1 MTLGIQ
7 DIVEV
12 RAQITPRGAGGR
24 EFGRTLLFTTDP
36 TLDAGAGRV
45 RVFAS
50 MDEVARTFA
59 ADSGP
64 YQAAQVYFSQVPYP
78 RNLVIGRWINTRESA
93 RLTGGIPR
101 ALEQITGSPTVVR
114 GSGIVAS
121 LDTFHGR
128 ATVLTG
134 AGMVSDLVNFY
145 GRATVL
151 TGAGTVADLVN
162 FHGRATVLTGAGTV
176 ADLVN
181 FHGRATVLT
190 GAGTVADLVNF
201 HGRATVLTGTG
212 TVADLVN
219 FHGRSTVL
227 TGTGTVA
234 DLVNFHGRST
244 VLTGT
249 GTVADLVNFYGRATV
264 LTGTGTVASLTT
276 LQGITSGTVT
286 FLGQTVTG
294 LDFSSD
300 TDLDG
305 VASTLQAA
313 LRATS
318 ATSLDEVEV
327 AYDSTASA
335 FVVTLPLDSSTGVVP
350 TASAAF
356 TGDDADELG
365 LDTATIVNGVDAIVS
380 GTVTFLS
387 QSLTGLDFSA
397 VTDYDDVAS
406 VLQTALRATSS
417 TDLDNVEVAYD
428 STASAFVVTLPLD
441 SSTGVVPTASAA
453 FTGTESDELGLDTAT
468 IVNGVDAIVSGT
480 VTFLSQSLTGLDFSA
495 VTDYDDVASVLQTAL
510 RATSSTDLD
519 NVEVDYDGSLFVVT
533 LPLDSSGVVPTA
545 SAAFTG
551 DDADELGLDT
561 ATIINGV
568 DAIKS
573 GTVTFLSQTL
583 TGLDFSSV
591 TDYDDVASTLQA
603 ALRATSSTDLDNVEV
618 AYDSTASAFV
628 VTLPLDSST
637 GVVPTASAAFTG
649 TESDELGLDT
659 ATIVNGVDA
668 IVSGTVTF
676 LSQSLTELDFS
687 AVTDYDDVASVLQT
701 ALRATSSTDLDN
713 VEVDYDGS
721 LFVVTLPLDSSGVVP
736 TASAAFTGDD
746 ADELGL
752 DTATIVNGVDAIVSG
767 TVTFL
772 SQSLTGLDFSAVT
785 DYDDVASVL
794 QDALRA
800 ASVTAL
806 ASVEVAYQGG
816 VFVVIIPLDSQGAA
830 TSVSGAFTGD
840 NADELGL
847 DTATIVDG
855 VSSIQSGTVTFLS
868 QTLTGLDFSAVTDYD
883 GVASALQ
890 TALRATSATSLD
902 EVEVAYDSDASVFV
916 VTIPL
921 DSNGAATSVSA
932 AFTGSES
939 DELGLDTATIVDGVS
954 AIQSGSVT
962 LLDETFSGLDFSSVT
977 DYDDVAS
984 VLQTALRGATGTTL
998 DDVEVAYDS
1007 DASAFV
1013 VTIPLAA
1020 DGSATAVTAAFT
1032 GATADEVGLDTVT
1045 IEDGID
1051 TITVGSVTFHGAS
1064 LTGLDLS
1071 SVAGYDDVAAVV
1083 QNALR
1088 GSSVATLDAVEV
1100 EHDGSQ
1106 FVLTLPLGLDGSATE
1121 VTEAFTGD
1129 TADELGLDTVDIT
1142 AGVDGIGA
1150 GSLTWHGSSISVDFT
1165 GAVSYDDVASTLQTA
1180 LRAVR
1185 AAARADLRSATVEFD
1200 PVGFFRVRLGFD
1212 STSGDPYAING
1223 FMADDAQ
1230 EPASALG
1237 LDSTSGGGIVRGQ
1250 ASEPIEDAM
1259 DAISG
1264 LDDGWYFV
1272 TVDSSITASADLL
1285 SLSRWV
1291 QAKAHMLAL
1300 DVVDEG
1306 VLTPNES
1313 TSLAAQLS
1321 ALEQQRTF
1329 LVWSRT
1335 RDGKA
1340 LSLAGRLS
1348 SVNFDGQNALIT
1360 PKFKSLPG
1368 TTPDIVTT
1376 AQKEELDRKWV
1387 GYYTRFGPDAI
1398 FAEGWTQAGDWIDVR
1413 YWLDWI
1419 TKAIQTEVYN
1429 LLRQHPTRVP
1439 QTAEGLASIEAA
1451 IERVCEAGRRNG
1463 GIAPGRVSEA
1473 VANDIRLAS
1482 NNPAFEG
1489 FLPTGYLVVIGS
1501 IADQLQIDRDA
1512 RRSPT
1517 IRVWLKGSGAMHH
1530 VTIGLVFTG

>member
-24 EFGRTLLFTTDP
+24 EFGRTLLLTTDP
-36 TLDAGAGRV
+36 TMDVGAGRV
-45 RVFAS
+45 GVFAS
-50 MDEVARTFA
+50 MDEVARTFTPG
-59 ADSGP
+59 SGP

-93 RLTGGIPR
+93 RLIGGSP
-101 ALEQITGSPTVVR
+101 ASLETFHGRPTVVR
-114 GSGIVAS
+114 GSGTVAS

-134 AGMVSDLVNFY
+134 TGM
-145 GRATVL
+145 
-151 TGAGTVADLVN
+151 VADLVN
-162 FHGRATVLTGAGTV
+162 FLGRATVVTG
-176 ADLVN
+176 
-181 FHGRATVLT
+181 T
-190 GAGTVADLVNF
+190 GMVADLVNF

-219 FHGRSTVL
+219 FHGRATVV

-234 DLVNFHGRST
+234 DLVNFHGRAT
-244 VLTGT
+244 VVTGT
-249 GTVADLVNFYGRATV
+249 GTVADLVNFHGRATVVTGTGTVADLVNFHGRATV

-305 VASTLQAA
+305 VASTLQTA

-318 ATSLDEVEV
+318 A
-327 AYDSTASA
+327 
-335 FVVTLPLDSSTGVVP
+335 
-350 TASAAF
+350 
-356 TGDDADELG
+356 
-365 LDTATIVNGVDAIVS
+365 
-380 GTVTFLS
+380 
-387 QSLTGLDFSA
+387 
-397 VTDYDDVAS
+397 
-406 VLQTALRATSS
+406 
-417 TDLDNVEVAYD
+417 
-428 STASAFVVTLPLD
+428 
-441 SSTGVVPTASAA
+441 
-453 FTGTESDELGLDTAT
+453 
-468 IVNGVDAIVSGT
+468 
-480 VTFLSQSLTGLDFSA
+480 
-495 VTDYDDVASVLQTAL
+495 
-510 RATSSTDLD
+510 TDLD
-519 NVEVDYDGSLFVVT
+519 NVEVDYDGSV
-533 LPLDSSGVVPTA
+533 
-545 SAAFTG
+545 
-551 DDADELGLDT
+551 
-561 ATIINGV
+561 
-568 DAIKS
+568 
-573 GTVTFLSQTL
+573 
-583 TGLDFSSV
+583 
-591 TDYDDVASTLQA
+591 
-603 ALRATSSTDLDNVEV
+603 
-618 AYDSTASAFV
+618 
-628 VTLPLDSST
+628 
-637 GVVPTASAAFTG
+637 
-649 TESDELGLDT
+649 
-659 ATIVNGVDA
+659 
-668 IVSGTVTF
+668 
-676 LSQSLTELDFS
+676 
-687 AVTDYDDVASVLQT
+687 
-701 ALRATSSTDLDN
+701 
-713 VEVDYDGS
+713 
-721 LFVVTLPLDSSGVVP
+721 FVVTLPLDSSGVVP

-767 TVTFL
+767 SVTFL

-785 DYDDVASVL
+785 DYDGVASV
-794 QDALRA
+794 
-800 ASVTAL
+800 
-806 ASVEVAYQGG
+806 
-816 VFVVIIPLDSQGAA
+816 
-830 TSVSGAFTGD
+830 
-840 NADELGL
+840 
-847 DTATIVDG
+847 
-855 VSSIQSGTVTFLS
+855 
-868 QTLTGLDFSAVTDYD
+868 
-883 GVASALQ
+883 LQ

-902 EVEVAYDSDASVFV
+902 EVEVVYDGSVFVVTLPLDSSGAATSVSAAFTGDDADELGLDTATIVNGVDAIVSGTVTFLGQTVTGLDFSAVTDYDDVASVLQTALRATSSTDLDNVEVDYDGSVFVVTLPLDSSGVVPTASAAFTGDDADELGLDTATIVNGVDAIVSGSVTFLSQSLTGLDFSAVTDYDGVASVLQTALRATSSTDLDNVEVDYDGSVFVVTLPLDSSGVVPTASAALTGDDADELGLDTATIVNGVDAIVSGTVTFLSQTLTSLDFSAVTDYDGVASVLQTALRAISFTDLDNVEVVYDSAASVFV

-921 DSNGAATSVSA
+921 ASNGAATSVSA

-962 LLDETFSGLDFSSVT
+962 LLGETFSSLDFSAVT

-984 VLQTALRGATGTTL
+984 VLQDALRAAYLTALASVEVAYQGGVFVVIIPLDSQGAATSVSAAFTGTESDELGLDTATIVNGVSAIQSGTVTFLSQTLTGLDFSAVTDYDDVAAVLQAALRGATGTTL
-998 DDVEVAYDS
+998 DAVEVAYDS

-1020 DGSATAVTAAFT
+1020 DGSATAVTTAVT

-1051 TITVGSVTFHGAS
+1051 TITAGSVTFHGAS
-1064 LTGLDLS
+1064 LTGLDFS

-1083 QNALR
+1083 QTALR

-1121 VTEAFTGD
+1121 VSGPFTGEH
-1129 TADELGLDTVDIT
+1129 ADELGLDTVDIT

-1150 GSLTWHGSSISVDFT
+1150 GSLTWQGYTISGLDFT
-1165 GAVSYDDVASTLQTA
+1165 GAASYDDVANIVQTA
-1180 LRAVR
+1180 LRAVT
-1185 AAARADLRSATVEFD
+1185 ASGRADLRSASVEYD
-1200 PVGFFRVRLGFD
+1200 PADFFRASLGFR
-1212 STSGDPYAING
+1212 TNGDPYPING
-1223 FMADDAQ
+1223 FKVDVAQ
-1230 EPASALG
+1230 GAASALG
-1237 LDSTSGGGIVRGQ
+1237 LDNASGGSIDPGH
-1250 ASEPIEDAM
+1250 ASETIEDAM

-1272 TVDSSITASADLL
+1272 TVDSSITTGADLL

-1291 QAKAHMLAL
+1291 QAKVHMLAL

-1321 ALEQQRTF
+1321 ALAQQRTF

-1335 RDGKA
+1335 RDNKA

-1348 SVNFDGQNALIT
+1348 SVNFDGQNTLIT

-1368 TTPDIVTT
+1368 TSPDIVTT
-1376 AQKEELDRKWV
+1376 AHKGELDRKWV

-1398 FAEGWTQAGDWIDVR
+1398 FAEGWTQSGDWIDVR

-1419 TKAIQTEVYN
+1419 TKAMQSEVYN

-1463 GIAPGRVSEA
+1463 GIAPGRVSEP

-1482 NNPAFEG
+1482 NNPSFEG

>member
-24 EFGRTLLFTTDP
+24 EFGRTLLLTTDP

-45 RVFAS
+45 RAFAS
-50 MDEVARTFA
+50 MDEVARTFTPG
-59 ADSGP
+59 SGS

-78 RNLVIGRWINTRESA
+78 RNLVIGRWINTRGS
-93 RLTGGIPR
+93 RLGSTGGSPR

-114 GSGIVAS
+114 GSGTVAS
-121 LDTFHGR
+121 LET
-128 ATVLTG
+128 
-134 AGMVSDLVNFY
+134 FY

-151 TGAGTVADLVN
+151 TGT
-162 FHGRATVLTGAGTV
+162 
-176 ADLVN
+176 
-181 FHGRATVLT
+181 
-190 GAGTVADLVNF
+190 GTVADLVNF

-219 FHGRSTVL
+219 FHGRATVL

-234 DLVNFHGRST
+234 DLVNFHGRAT
-244 VLTGT
+244 VLTGTGTVADLVNFHGRATVVTGT

-264 LTGTGTVASLTT
+264 VTGTGTVASLTT

-286 FLGQTVTG
+286 FLSQTLTG
-294 LDFSSD
+294 LDFSSV
-300 TDLDG
+300 TDYDG
-305 VASTLQAA
+305 VAST
-313 LRATS
+313 
-318 ATSLDEVEV
+318 
-327 AYDSTASA
+327 
-335 FVVTLPLDSSTGVVP
+335 
-350 TASAAF
+350 
-356 TGDDADELG
+356 
-365 LDTATIVNGVDAIVS
+365 
-380 GTVTFLS
+380 
-387 QSLTGLDFSA
+387 
-397 VTDYDDVAS
+397 
-406 VLQTALRATSS
+406 LQTALRATSS
-417 TDLDNVEVAYD
+417 TDLDNVEVTHDGA
-428 STASAFVVTLPLD
+428 AFVVTLPLD
-441 SSTGVVPTASAA
+441 S
-453 FTGTESDELGLDTAT
+453 
-468 IVNGVDAIVSGT
+468 
-480 VTFLSQSLTGLDFSA
+480 
-495 VTDYDDVASVLQTAL
+495 
-510 RATSSTDLD
+510 
-519 NVEVDYDGSLFVVT
+519 
-533 LPLDSSGVVPTA
+533 
-545 SAAFTG
+545 
-551 DDADELGLDT
+551 
-561 ATIINGV
+561 
-568 DAIKS
+568 
-573 GTVTFLSQTL
+573 
-583 TGLDFSSV
+583 
-591 TDYDDVASTLQA
+591 
-603 ALRATSSTDLDNVEV
+603 
-618 AYDSTASAFV
+618 
-628 VTLPLDSST
+628 
-637 GVVPTASAAFTG
+637 
-649 TESDELGLDT
+649 
-659 ATIVNGVDA
+659 
-668 IVSGTVTF
+668 
-676 LSQSLTELDFS
+676 
-687 AVTDYDDVASVLQT
+687 
-701 ALRATSSTDLDN
+701 
-713 VEVDYDGS
+713 
-721 LFVVTLPLDSSGVVP
+721 SSGVVP

-772 SQSLTGLDFSAVT
+772 SQTVTGLDFSSVTDYDGVASTLQTALRATSSTDLDNVEVAYDSAASAFVVTLPLDSSSGVVPTASAAFTGTESDELGLDTATIVNGVDAIMSGTVTFLSQTVTGLDFSAVTDLDDVASVLQTALRATSATSLDEVEVVYDGSAFVVTLPLDSSGVVPTASAAFTGDDADELGLDTATIVNGVDAIQSGTVTFLSQTLTGLDFSDVT

-816 VFVVIIPLDSQGAA
+816 VFVVIIPLDSQRAA

-847 DTATIVDG
+847 DTASIVDG
-855 VSSIQSGTVTFLS
+855 VSAIQSGTVTFLS

-883 GVASALQ
+883 GVSSVLQ
-890 TALRATSATSLD
+890 TALRGTDSESLD

-939 DELGLDTATIVDGVS
+939 DELGLDTASIVDGVS
-954 AIQSGSVT
+954 AIQSGTVT
-962 LLDETFSGLDFSSVT
+962 FLSQTLTGLDFSAVT

-984 VLQTALRGATGTTL
+984 VLQNALRAAPVTALAS
-998 DDVEVAYDS
+998 VEVAYQGGV
-1007 DASAFV
+1007 FV
-1013 VTIPLAA
+1013 VTIPLDSNGAA
-1020 DGSATAVTAAFT
+1020 TSVTAAFT

-1051 TITVGSVTFHGAS
+1051 TITAGSVTFHGAS
-1064 LTGLDLS
+1064 LTGLNFS

-1106 FVLTLPLGLDGSATE
+1106 LVLTLPLGLDGFATE
-1121 VTEAFTGD
+1121 VSGPFTGEH
-1129 TADELGLDTVDIT
+1129 ADELGLDTVDIT

-1150 GSLTWHGSSISVDFT
+1150 GSLTWHGSSIPVDFT
-1165 GAVSYDDVASTLQTA
+1165 GADSYDDVASTLQTA

-1237 LDSTSGGGIVRGQ
+1237 LDNTSGGGIVQGQ

-1264 LDDGWYFV
+1264 LDDAWYFV
-1272 TVDSSITASADLL
+1272 TVDSSITTGADLL

-1313 TSLAAQLS
+1313 TSLAARLS

-1335 RDGKA
+1335 RDNKA

-1348 SVNFDGQNALIT
+1348 SVNFDGEATLIT
-1360 PKFKSLPG
+1360 PKFKSLPR
-1368 TTPDIVTT
+1368 TVSDIVTT
-1376 AQKEELDRKWV
+1376 AQKKELDRKWV

-1398 FAEGWTQAGDWIDVR
+1398 FAEGWTQSGDWIDVR

-1419 TKAIQTEVYN
+1419 TKAMQSEVYT

-1473 VANDIRLAS
+1473 VANNIRLAT
-1482 NNPAFEG
+1482 NNPTFEG

-1517 IRVWLKGSGAMHH
+1517 IRVWLKGSGAMHY

>member
-24 EFGRTLLFTTDP
+24 EFGRTLLLTTDP

-50 MDEVARTFA
+50 MDEVARTFTPG
-59 ADSGP
+59 SGS
-64 YQAAQVYFSQVPYP
+64 YQSAQVYFSQVPYP

-93 RLTGGIPR
+93 RLTGGSPR

-114 GSGIVAS
+114 GAGMVAD
-121 LDTFHGR
+121 LVNFHGR

-134 AGMVSDLVNFY
+134 TGTVADLVNFY

-151 TGAGTVADLVN
+151 TGAGM
-162 FHGRATVLTGAGTV
+162 
-176 ADLVN
+176 
-181 FHGRATVLT
+181 
-190 GAGTVADLVNF
+190 VADLVNF

-219 FHGRSTVL
+219 FHGR
-227 TGTGTVA
+227 A
-234 DLVNFHGRST
+234 T

-264 LTGTGTVASLTT
+264 VTGTGTVASLTT

-300 TDLDG
+300 TDYDG
-305 VASTLQAA
+305 VASTLQTA

-318 ATSLDEVEV
+318 STDLDNVEV
-327 AYDSTASA
+327 DYDSAASAFVVTLPLDSSSGVVPTASA
-335 FVVTLPLDSSTGVVP
+335 AFTGDDSDELGLDTATIVNGVDAITSGTVTFLSQTLTGLDFSAVTDYDGVASVLQTALRATSSTDLDNVEVDYDSAASVFVVTLPLDSSTGVVP

-356 TGDDADELG
+356 TGDDSDELG
-365 LDTATIVNGVDAIVS
+365 LDTATIVNGVDAITS

-387 QSLTGLDFSA
+387 QTLTGLDFSA
-397 VTDYDDVAS
+397 VTDYDGVAS

-417 TDLDNVEVAYD
+417 TDLDNVEVDYD
-428 STASAFVVTLPLD
+428 SAASVFVVTLPLD
-441 SSTGVVPTASAA
+441 SSSGVVPTASAA

-468 IVNGVDAIVSGT
+468 IVNGVDAIVSGS
-480 VTFLSQSLTGLDFSA
+480 VTFLSETVTGLDFSG
-495 VTDYDDVASVLQTAL
+495 VTDYD
-510 RATSSTDLD
+510 
-519 NVEVDYDGSLFVVT
+519 E
-533 LPLDSSGVVPTA
+533 
-545 SAAFTG
+545 
-551 DDADELGLDT
+551 
-561 ATIINGV
+561 
-568 DAIKS
+568 
-573 GTVTFLSQTL
+573 
-583 TGLDFSSV
+583 
-591 TDYDDVASTLQA
+591 
-603 ALRATSSTDLDNVEV
+603 
-618 AYDSTASAFV
+618 
-628 VTLPLDSST
+628 
-637 GVVPTASAAFTG
+637 
-649 TESDELGLDT
+649 
-659 ATIVNGVDA
+659 
-668 IVSGTVTF
+668 
-676 LSQSLTELDFS
+676 
-687 AVTDYDDVASVLQT
+687 
-701 ALRATSSTDLDN
+701 
-713 VEVDYDGS
+713 
-721 LFVVTLPLDSSGVVP
+721 
-736 TASAAFTGDD
+736 
-746 ADELGL
+746 
-752 DTATIVNGVDAIVSG
+752 
-767 TVTFL
+767 
-772 SQSLTGLDFSAVT
+772 
-785 DYDDVASVL
+785 VASVL

-830 TSVSGAFTGD
+830 TSVSAAFTGTE
-840 NADELGL
+840 ADELGL

-855 VSSIQSGTVTFLS
+855 VSAIQSGTVTFLS

-883 GVASALQ
+883 
-890 TALRATSATSLD
+890 
-902 EVEVAYDSDASVFV
+902 
-916 VTIPL
+916 
-921 DSNGAATSVSA
+921 
-932 AFTGSES
+932 
-939 DELGLDTATIVDGVS
+939 
-954 AIQSGSVT
+954 
-962 LLDETFSGLDFSSVT
+962 
-977 DYDDVAS
+977 DVAA

-998 DDVEVAYDS
+998 DAVEVAYDS

-1051 TITVGSVTFHGAS
+1051 TITAGSVTFHGAS
-1064 LTGLDLS
+1064 LTGLDFG

-1106 FVLTLPLGLDGSATE
+1106 FVLTLPLGLDGPATE
-1121 VTEAFTGD
+1121 VSGPFTGEH
-1129 TADELGLDTVDIT
+1129 ADELGLDTVDIT

-1165 GAVSYDDVASTLQTA
+1165 GADSYDDVASTLQTA

-1237 LDSTSGGGIVRGQ
+1237 LDSTSGGGIVQGQ
-1250 ASEPIEDAM
+1250 ASEPIEEAM

-1272 TVDSSITASADLL
+1272 TVDSSITTGADLL

-1335 RDGKA
+1335 RDNKA

-1348 SVNFDGQNALIT
+1348 SVNFDGEDTLIT
-1360 PKFKSLPG
+1360 TKFKSLPR
-1368 TTPDIVTT
+1368 TVPDIVTT
-1376 AQKEELDRKWV
+1376 TQKEELDRKWV

-1419 TKAIQTEVYN
+1419 TKAMQNEVYN

-1473 VANDIRLAS
+1473 VANNIRLAT
-1482 NNPAFEG
+1482 NNPTFEG
-1489 FLPTGYLVVIGS
+1489 FLPTGYLVAIGS
-1501 IADQLQIDRDA
+1501 IADQLQIDRDD

>member
-7 DIVEV
+7 DIVKVE
-12 RAQITPRGAGGR
+12 AQIKPRGAGGR
-24 EFGRTLLFTTDP
+24 EFGWTLLLTTDP
-36 TLDAGAGRV
+36 TLSVDDGRAM
-45 RVFAS
+45 VFAS

-78 RNLVIGRWINTRESA
+78 RNLVIGRWINTREPA
-93 RLTGGIPR
+93 RLTGGSPR
-101 ALEQITGSPTVVR
+101 ALEQIAGSPTVVR
-114 GSGIVAS
+114 GSGTVAS

-134 AGMVSDLVNFY
+134 TGMVADLVNFL

-151 TGAGTVADLVN
+151 TGTGTVADLVN
-162 FHGRATVLTGAGTV
+162 FHGRATVVTGT
-176 ADLVN
+176 
-181 FHGRATVLT
+181 
-190 GAGTVADLVNF
+190 GTVADLVNF

-219 FHGRSTVL
+219 FHGRATVV

-234 DLVNFHGRST
+234 DLVNFHGR
-244 VLTGT
+244 
-249 GTVADLVNFYGRATV
+249 ATV
-264 LTGTGTVASLTT
+264 VTGTGTVASLTT

-305 VASTLQAA
+305 VASTLQTALRATSSTDLDNVEVVYDSAASVFVVTIPLDSNGAATSVSGAFTGDDADELGLDTATIVNGVSAIQSGTVTFLSQTLTGLDFSSVTDLDDVAGVLQTA

-318 ATSLDEVEV
+318 ATDLDNVEV
-327 AYDSTASA
+327 AYDSAASA

-380 GTVTFLS
+380 GSVTFLG
-387 QSLTGLDFSA
+387 QTVTGLDFSD
-397 VTDYDDVAS
+397 VTDYDGVAS
-406 VLQTALRATSS
+406 VLQTALRATSATS
-417 TDLDNVEVAYD
+417 LDEVEVVYD
-428 STASAFVVTLPLD
+428 GSAFVVTIPLD
-441 SSTGVVPTASAA
+441 SNGAATSVSAA
-453 FTGTESDELGLDTAT
+453 FTGSESDELGLDTAT
-468 IVNGVDAIVSGT
+468 IV
-480 VTFLSQSLTGLDFSA
+480 
-495 VTDYDDVASVLQTAL
+495 
-510 RATSSTDLD
+510 
-519 NVEVDYDGSLFVVT
+519 
-533 LPLDSSGVVPTA
+533 
-545 SAAFTG
+545 
-551 DDADELGLDT
+551 
-561 ATIINGV
+561 NGV

-583 TGLDFSSV
+583 TGLDFS
-591 TDYDDVASTLQA
+591 
-603 ALRATSSTDLDNVEV
+603 
-618 AYDSTASAFV
+618 
-628 VTLPLDSST
+628 
-637 GVVPTASAAFTG
+637 
-649 TESDELGLDT
+649 
-659 ATIVNGVDA
+659 
-668 IVSGTVTF
+668 
-676 LSQSLTELDFS
+676 
-687 AVTDYDDVASVLQT
+687 AVTDYDEVASVLQT
-701 ALRATSSTDLDN
+701 ALRAISSTDLDN
-713 VEVDYDGS
+713 VEVVYDGS
-721 LFVVTLPLDSSGVVP
+721 
-736 TASAAFTGDD
+736 A
-746 ADELGL
+746 
-752 DTATIVNGVDAIVSG
+752 
-767 TVTFL
+767 
-772 SQSLTGLDFSAVT
+772 
-785 DYDDVASVL
+785 
-794 QDALRA
+794 
-800 ASVTAL
+800 
-806 ASVEVAYQGG
+806 
-816 VFVVIIPLDSQGAA
+816 
-830 TSVSGAFTGD
+830 
-840 NADELGL
+840 
-847 DTATIVDG
+847 
-855 VSSIQSGTVTFLS
+855 
-868 QTLTGLDFSAVTDYD
+868 
-883 GVASALQ
+883 
-890 TALRATSATSLD
+890 
-902 EVEVAYDSDASVFV
+902 FV

-921 DSNGAATSVSA
+921 ASNGAATSVSA

-962 LLDETFSGLDFSSVT
+962 LLDETFSGLDFSAVTDYDEVASVLQTALRAASVTALASVEVAYQGGVFVVIIPLDSSGVATSVSGAFTGDDADELGLDTATIVDGVDAIQSGTVTFLSQTLTGLDFSAVT

-998 DDVEVAYDS
+998 DAVEVAYDS

-1051 TITVGSVTFHGAS
+1051 TITAGSVTFHGAS
-1064 LTGLDLS
+1064 LTGLDFS

-1106 FVLTLPLGLDGSATE
+1106 FVLTLPLGLDGPATE
-1121 VTEAFTGD
+1121 VSSPFTGEH
-1129 TADELGLDTVDIT
+1129 ADEVGLDTVDIT

-1165 GAVSYDDVASTLQTA
+1165 GAASYDDVASTLQTA

-1185 AAARADLRSATVEFD
+1185 TPSRADLRSATVEYD
-1200 PVGFFRVRLGFD
+1200 PAGFFRVRFGFD
-1212 STSGDPYAING
+1212 PNTDDPYPINA
-1223 FMADDAQ
+1223 FMVDSAQ
-1230 EPASALG
+1230 EAASALG
-1237 LDSTSGGGIVRGQ
+1237 LDSASGGGIAQGQ
-1250 ASEPIEDAM
+1250 AAETIEGAM

-1264 LDDGWYFV
+1264 LDAGWYFV
-1272 TVDSSITASADLL
+1272 TVDSGIRLGSDLL

-1291 QAKAHMLAL
+1291 QAKTHMLAL

-1335 RDGKA
+1335 RDSKA

-1348 SVNFDGQNALIT
+1348 SVNFEGQNTLIT

-1368 TTPDIVTT
+1368 TNPDIVTT
-1376 AQKEELDRKWV
+1376 AHKEELDRKWV

-1419 TKAIQTEVYN
+1419 TKAMQTEVYT

-1473 VANDIRLAS
+1473 IANDIRLAT
-1482 NNPAFEG
+1482 NNPTFEG
-1489 FLPTGYLVVIGS
+1489 FLATGYLVAIGS

-1530 VTIGLVFTG
+1530 ITIGLVFTG

>member
-12 RAQITPRGAGGR
+12 RAQITSRGAGGR
-24 EFGRTLLFTTDP
+24 EFGRTLLLTTDP
-36 TLDAGAGRV
+36 PLDAGAGRV
-45 RVFAS
+45 GVFAS
-50 MDEVARTFA
+50 MDEVAWTFT
-59 ADSGP
+59 ADSVP

-93 RLTGGIPR
+93 RLTGGSP
-101 ALEQITGSPTVVR
+101 ASLETFHGRPTVVR
-114 GSGIVAS
+114 GSGTVAS

-134 AGMVSDLVNFY
+134 AGMV
-145 GRATVL
+145 
-151 TGAGTVADLVN
+151 ADLVN
-162 FHGRATVLTGAGTV
+162 FL
-176 ADLVN
+176 
-181 FHGRATVLT
+181 
-190 GAGTVADLVNF
+190 
-201 HGRATVLTGTG
+201 GRATVLTGTG

-219 FHGRSTVL
+219 FLGRATVLTGTGTVADLINFHGRATVV

-234 DLVNFHGRST
+234 DLVNFH
-244 VLTGT
+244 
-249 GTVADLVNFYGRATV
+249 GRATV

-305 VASTLQAA
+305 VASTLQ
-313 LRATS
+313 
-318 ATSLDEVEV
+318 
-327 AYDSTASA
+327 
-335 FVVTLPLDSSTGVVP
+335 
-350 TASAAF
+350 
-356 TGDDADELG
+356 
-365 LDTATIVNGVDAIVS
+365 
-380 GTVTFLS
+380 
-387 QSLTGLDFSA
+387 
-397 VTDYDDVAS
+397 
-406 VLQTALRATSS
+406 
-417 TDLDNVEVAYD
+417 
-428 STASAFVVTLPLD
+428 
-441 SSTGVVPTASAA
+441 
-453 FTGTESDELGLDTAT
+453 
-468 IVNGVDAIVSGT
+468 
-480 VTFLSQSLTGLDFSA
+480 
-495 VTDYDDVASVLQTAL
+495 TAL

-519 NVEVDYDGSLFVVT
+519 NVEVDYDSTASVFVVT

-583 TGLDFSSV
+583 TGLDFS
-591 TDYDDVASTLQA
+591 DV
-603 ALRATSSTDLDNVEV
+603 TDLD
-618 AYDSTASAFV
+618 
-628 VTLPLDSST
+628 
-637 GVVPTASAAFTG
+637 G
-649 TESDELGLDT
+649 
-659 ATIVNGVDA
+659 
-668 IVSGTVTF
+668 
-676 LSQSLTELDFS
+676 
-687 AVTDYDDVASVLQT
+687 VASVLQT

-713 VEVDYDGS
+713 AEVTYDS
-721 LFVVTLPLDSSGVVP
+721 AASAFVVTLPLDSSTGVVP

-772 SQSLTGLDFSAVT
+772 SQTVTGLDFSAVT
-785 DYDDVASVL
+785 DLDDVASVL
-794 QDALRA
+794 QTALRA
-800 ASVTAL
+800 TSGTSL
-806 ASVEVAYQGG
+806 DEVEVVYDGSA
-816 VFVVIIPLDSQGAA
+816 FVVTLPLDS
-830 TSVSGAFTGD
+830 SGVVPTASAAFTGTES
-840 NADELGL
+840 DELGL
-847 DTATIVDG
+847 DTATIVNG
-855 VSSIQSGTVTFLS
+855 VDAIKSGTVTFLG
-868 QTLTGLDFSAVTDYD
+868 QTLTGLDFSSVTDYD
-883 GVASALQ
+883 EVASVLQ
-890 TALRATSATSLD
+890 TALRATSSTDLD
-902 EVEVAYDSDASVFV
+902 NVEVDYDSTASVFV

-921 DSNGAATSVSA
+921 ASNGAATSVSA

-977 DYDDVAS
+977 DYDEVAS
-984 VLQTALRGATGTTL
+984 VLQTALRGATGTRL
-998 DDVEVAYDS
+998 DAVEVAYDS

-1032 GATADEVGLDTVT
+1032 GATADELGLDTVT

-1051 TITVGSVTFHGAS
+1051 TITAGSVTFHGAS
-1064 LTGLDLS
+1064 LTGLNFS

-1121 VTEAFTGD
+1121 VSGPFTGEH
-1129 TADELGLDTVDIT
+1129 ADELGLGTVEIT
-1142 AGVDGIGA
+1142 TGVDGIGA
-1150 GSLTWHGSSISVDFT
+1150 GSLTWHGSAISVDFT
-1165 GAVSYDDVASTLQTA
+1165 GADSYDDVASILQAA
-1180 LRAVR
+1180 LRAVT
-1185 AAARADLRSATVEFD
+1185 ASARADLRSASVEYD
-1200 PVGFFRVRLGFD
+1200 PAGFFQVSLGFRMNGSPYPIVGFVLDVSQG
-1212 STSGDPYAING
+1212 A
-1223 FMADDAQ
+1223 
-1230 EPASALG
+1230 ASALG
-1237 LDSTSGGGIVRGQ
+1237 LDSTSGGSIVQGH

-1272 TVDSSITASADLL
+1272 TVDSSITTGSDLL
-1285 SLSRWV
+1285 ALSRWV
-1291 QAKAHMLAL
+1291 QAKTHMLAL

-1335 RDGKA
+1335 RDNKA

-1348 SVNFDGQNALIT
+1348 SVNFEGQNTLIT
-1360 PKFKSLPG
+1360 PKFKSLPR
-1368 TTPDIVTT
+1368 TVSDIVTA
-1376 AQKEELDRKWV
+1376 AQKKELDRKWV

-1398 FAEGWTQAGDWIDVR
+1398 FAEGWTQSGDWIDVR

-1419 TKAIQTEVYN
+1419 TKAIQNEVYS

-1451 IERVCEAGRRNG
+1451 VERVCEAGRRNG
-1463 GIAPGRVSEA
+1463 GIASGRVSEA
-1473 VANDIRLAS
+1473 VANHIRLAT

-1489 FLPTGYLVVIGS
+1489 FLPTGYLVAVGS

-1517 IRVWLKGSGAMHH
+1517 IRVWLKGSGAIHH
-1530 VTIGLVFTG
+1530 ITIGLVFTG

>member
-50 MDEVARTFA
+50 MDEVAQTFA

-78 RNLVIGRWINTRESA
+78 RNLVIGRWVNTREPA
-93 RLTGGIPR
+93 RLTGGSPASLETFHGR
-101 ALEQITGSPTVVR
+101 ATAVR
-114 GSGIVAS
+114 GSGTVAS
-121 LDTFHGR
+121 LETFHGR
-128 ATVLTG
+128 ATVVTG
-134 AGMVSDLVNFY
+134 
-145 GRATVL
+145 T
-151 TGAGTVADLVN
+151 GTVV
-162 FHGRATVLTGAGTV
+162 
-176 ADLVN
+176 
-181 FHGRATVLT
+181 
-190 GAGTVADLVNF
+190 DLVNF

-219 FHGRSTVL
+219 FHGRATVVTGTGTVVDLVNFHGRATVL

-234 DLVNFHGRST
+234 DLVNFHGR
-244 VLTGT
+244 
-249 GTVADLVNFYGRATV
+249 ATV
-264 LTGTGTVASLTT
+264 VTGTGTVASLTT

-305 VASTLQAA
+305 VASTLQ
-313 LRATS
+313 
-318 ATSLDEVEV
+318 
-327 AYDSTASA
+327 
-335 FVVTLPLDSSTGVVP
+335 
-350 TASAAF
+350 
-356 TGDDADELG
+356 
-365 LDTATIVNGVDAIVS
+365 
-380 GTVTFLS
+380 
-387 QSLTGLDFSA
+387 
-397 VTDYDDVAS
+397 
-406 VLQTALRATSS
+406 TALRATSS

-428 STASAFVVTLPLD
+428 SAASA
-441 SSTGVVPTASAA
+441 
-453 FTGTESDELGLDTAT
+453 
-468 IVNGVDAIVSGT
+468 
-480 VTFLSQSLTGLDFSA
+480 
-495 VTDYDDVASVLQTAL
+495 
-510 RATSSTDLD
+510 
-519 NVEVDYDGSLFVVT
+519 FVVT

-561 ATIINGV
+561 ATIVNGV

-591 TDYDDVASTLQA
+591 TDL
-603 ALRATSSTDLDNVEV
+603 
-618 AYDSTASAFV
+618 
-628 VTLPLDSST
+628 
-637 GVVPTASAAFTG
+637 
-649 TESDELGLDT
+649 
-659 ATIVNGVDA
+659 
-668 IVSGTVTF
+668 
-676 LSQSLTELDFS
+676 
-687 AVTDYDDVASVLQT
+687 DDVASVLQT
-701 ALRATSSTDLDN
+701 ALRATSATDLDN
-713 VEVDYDGS
+713 VEVAYDS
-721 LFVVTLPLDSSGVVP
+721 AASAFVVTLPLDSSGVVP

-772 SQSLTGLDFSAVT
+772 SQTVTGLDFSAVT
-785 DYDDVASVL
+785 DLDDVASV
-794 QDALRA
+794 
-800 ASVTAL
+800 
-806 ASVEVAYQGG
+806 
-816 VFVVIIPLDSQGAA
+816 
-830 TSVSGAFTGD
+830 
-840 NADELGL
+840 
-847 DTATIVDG
+847 
-855 VSSIQSGTVTFLS
+855 
-868 QTLTGLDFSAVTDYD
+868 
-883 GVASALQ
+883 LQ

-902 EVEVAYDSDASVFV
+902 EVEVVYDGSAFVVTLPLDSSGVVPTASAAFTGDDADELGLDTATIVNGVDAIQSGTVTFLSQTLTSLDFSSVTDYDEVASVLQTALRAISSTDLDNVEVVYDSAASVFV

-921 DSNGAATSVSA
+921 ASNGAATSVSA

-984 VLQTALRGATGTTL
+984 VLQTALRAASVTAL
-998 DDVEVAYDS
+998 ASVEVAYQGGV
-1007 DASAFV
+1007 FV
-1013 VTIPLAA
+1013 VIIPL
-1020 DGSATAVTAAFT
+1020 DSSGVATSVSGAFT
-1032 GATADEVGLDTVT
+1032 GDDADELGLDTVT

-1051 TITVGSVTFHGAS
+1051 TITAGSVTFHGAS

-1121 VTEAFTGD
+1121 VSGPFTGEH
-1129 TADELGLDTVDIT
+1129 ADELGLDTVDIT

-1165 GAVSYDDVASTLQTA
+1165 GADSYDDVASTLQTA

-1212 STSGDPYAING
+1212 STIGDPYAITG

-1237 LDSTSGGGIVRGQ
+1237 LDSTSGGGIVQGQ

-1272 TVDSSITASADLL
+1272 TVDSSITMGADLL

-1291 QAKAHMLAL
+1291 QAKTHMLAL

-1321 ALEQQRTF
+1321 ALAQQRTF

-1335 RDGKA
+1335 RDNKA

-1348 SVNFDGQNALIT
+1348 SVNFEGQNTLIT

-1368 TTPDIVTT
+1368 TSPDIVTT
-1376 AQKEELDRKWV
+1376 AHKGELDRKWV

-1419 TKAIQTEVYN
+1419 TKAMQSEVYN

-1473 VANDIRLAS
+1473 VANNIRLAT

-1489 FLPTGYLVVIGS
+1489 FLPTGYLVAIGS
-1501 IADQLQIDRDA
+1501 IADQLQIHRDA

>member
-12 RAQITPRGAGGR
+12 KAEIEPRGAGGR
-24 EFGRTLLFTTDP
+24 EFGRTLLLTTDP
-36 TLDAGAGRV
+36 TMGAGAGRV
-45 RVFAS
+45 GVFAS
-50 MDEVARTFA
+50 MDEVARVFTA
-59 ADSGP
+59 GSVP

-93 RLTGGIPR
+93 RLIGGIPR
-101 ALEQITGSPTVVR
+101 ALEQIIGSPTVVR
-114 GSGIVAS
+114 GSGTVAS

-134 AGMVSDLVNFY
+134 AGMVAGLVNFH

-151 TGAGTVADLVN
+151 TGAGMVADLVN
-162 FHGRATVLTGAGTV
+162 FHGRATVLTGAGMV

-181 FHGRATVLT
+181 FHGRATVVT
-190 GAGTVADLVNF
+190 GTGTVADLVNF

-219 FHGRSTVL
+219 FHGR
-227 TGTGTVA
+227 
-234 DLVNFHGRST
+234 
-244 VLTGT
+244 
-249 GTVADLVNFYGRATV
+249 ATV
-264 LTGTGTVASLTT
+264 VTGTGTVASLTT

-286 FLGQTVTG
+286 FLGQTLTG

-305 VASTLQAA
+305 VASTLQTA

-318 ATSLDEVEV
+318 ATDLDNVEV
-327 AYDSTASA
+327 DYDSTASA

-356 TGDDADELG
+356 TGDDSDELG

-380 GTVTFLS
+380 GTVTFLGQTVTGLDFSSVTDYDGVASVLQTALRATSATDLDNVEVAYDSAASAFVVTLPLDSSGVVPTASAAFTGDDADELGLDTATIVDGVDAIKSGTVTFLS
-387 QSLTGLDFSA
+387 QTVTGLDFSA
-397 VTDYDDVAS
+397 VTDLDDVAS
-406 VLQTALRATSS
+406 VLQTALRATSATS
-417 TDLDNVEVAYD
+417 LDEVEVAHD
-428 STASAFVVTLPLD
+428 GSVFVVTLPLD
-441 SSTGVVPTASAA
+441 SSGVVPTASAA

-480 VTFLSQSLTGLDFSA
+480 VTFLGQTVTGLDFSS
-495 VTDYDDVASVLQTAL
+495 VTDYDGVASVLQTAL
-510 RATSSTDLD
+510 RAISSTDLD
-519 NVEVDYDGSLFVVT
+519 NVEVDYD
-533 LPLDSSGVVPTA
+533 
-545 SAAFTG
+545 SA
-551 DDADELGLDT
+551 
-561 ATIINGV
+561 
-568 DAIKS
+568 
-573 GTVTFLSQTL
+573 
-583 TGLDFSSV
+583 
-591 TDYDDVASTLQA
+591 
-603 ALRATSSTDLDNVEV
+603 
-618 AYDSTASAFV
+618 
-628 VTLPLDSST
+628 
-637 GVVPTASAAFTG
+637 
-649 TESDELGLDT
+649 
-659 ATIVNGVDA
+659 
-668 IVSGTVTF
+668 
-676 LSQSLTELDFS
+676 
-687 AVTDYDDVASVLQT
+687 
-701 ALRATSSTDLDN
+701 
-713 VEVDYDGS
+713 
-721 LFVVTLPLDSSGVVP
+721 
-736 TASAAFTGDD
+736 
-746 ADELGL
+746 
-752 DTATIVNGVDAIVSG
+752 
-767 TVTFL
+767 
-772 SQSLTGLDFSAVT
+772 
-785 DYDDVASVL
+785 
-794 QDALRA
+794 
-800 ASVTAL
+800 
-806 ASVEVAYQGG
+806 
-816 VFVVIIPLDSQGAA
+816 
-830 TSVSGAFTGD
+830 
-840 NADELGL
+840 
-847 DTATIVDG
+847 
-855 VSSIQSGTVTFLS
+855 
-868 QTLTGLDFSAVTDYD
+868 
-883 GVASALQ
+883 
-890 TALRATSATSLD
+890 
-902 EVEVAYDSDASVFV
+902 ASVFV

-921 DSNGAATSVSA
+921 ATDGAATSVSA

-962 LLDETFSGLDFSSVT
+962 LLGETFSGLDFSAVTDYDGVASVLQDALRAASVAALASVEVAYQGGVFVVIIPLDSQGAATSVSAAFTGDDADELGLDTATIVNGVDAIQSGTVTFLSRTLTGLDFSAVT
-977 DYDDVAS
+977 DYDDVAA

-998 DDVEVAYDS
+998 DTVEVTYDS
-1007 DASAFV
+1007 GASAFV

-1020 DGSATAVTAAFT
+1020 DGSATAVIAAFT

-1051 TITVGSVTFHGAS
+1051 TITAGSVTFHGAS

-1106 FVLTLPLGLDGSATE
+1106 FVLTLPLSLDGFATE
-1121 VTEAFTGD
+1121 VSGPFTGEH
-1129 TADELGLDTVDIT
+1129 ADELGLDTVDIT

-1150 GSLTWHGSSISVDFT
+1150 GSLTWQGYTISGLDFT
-1165 GAVSYDDVASTLQTA
+1165 GAASYDDVANIVQTA
-1180 LRAVR
+1180 LRAVT
-1185 AAARADLRSATVEFD
+1185 ASGRADLRSASVEYD
-1200 PVGFFRVRLGFD
+1200 PADFFRASLGFR
-1212 STSGDPYAING
+1212 TNGDPYPITG
-1223 FMADDAQ
+1223 FKVDVAQ
-1230 EPASALG
+1230 GAASALG
-1237 LDSTSGGGIVRGQ
+1237 LDNASGGSIDPGH
-1250 ASEPIEDAM
+1250 ASEPIGDAM

-1272 TVDSSITASADLL
+1272 TVDSGITTGADLL

-1291 QAKAHMLAL
+1291 QAKVHMLAL

-1321 ALEQQRTF
+1321 ALEQQKTF

-1335 RDGKA
+1335 RDNKA

-1348 SVNFDGQNALIT
+1348 SVNFDGEDTLIT
-1360 PKFKSLPG
+1360 PKFKSLPA

-1376 AQKEELDRKWV
+1376 AHKEELDRKWV

-1419 TKAIQTEVYN
+1419 ISAIQDEVYN

-1463 GIAPGRVSEA
+1463 GLAPGRVSEA
-1473 VANDIRLAS
+1473 VANDIRLAI
-1482 NNPAFEG
+1482 NNPDFDG
-1489 FLPTGYLVVIGS
+1489 FLTRGYLVVVGS
-1501 IADQLQIDRDA
+1501 IADQLEQDRNA
-1512 RRSPT
+1512 RKAPPA
-1517 IRVWLKGSGAMHH
+1517 RVWITGSGAMHSA
-1530 VTIGLVFTG
+1530 TIILTFAG

>member
-1 MTLGIQ
+1 MTLSIQ

-24 EFGRTLLFTTDP
+24 EFGRTLLLTTDP
-36 TLDAGAGRV
+36 TLDAAAGRV
-45 RVFAS
+45 GVFAS

-93 RLTGGIPR
+93 RLTGGSPR

-114 GSGIVAS
+114 GSGTVAS

-134 AGMVSDLVNFY
+134 TGMVADLVNFY

-151 TGAGTVADLVN
+151 TGT
-162 FHGRATVLTGAGTV
+162 
-176 ADLVN
+176 
-181 FHGRATVLT
+181 
-190 GAGTVADLVNF
+190 GTVADLVNF

-219 FHGRSTVL
+219 FYGRATVV

-234 DLVNFHGRST
+234 DLVNFHGR
-244 VLTGT
+244 
-249 GTVADLVNFYGRATV
+249 ATV
-264 LTGTGTVASLTT
+264 VTGTGTVASLTT

-286 FLGQTVTG
+286 FLSQTLTG

-305 VASTLQAA
+305 VAST
-313 LRATS
+313 
-318 ATSLDEVEV
+318 
-327 AYDSTASA
+327 
-335 FVVTLPLDSSTGVVP
+335 
-350 TASAAF
+350 
-356 TGDDADELG
+356 
-365 LDTATIVNGVDAIVS
+365 
-380 GTVTFLS
+380 
-387 QSLTGLDFSA
+387 
-397 VTDYDDVAS
+397 
-406 VLQTALRATSS
+406 LQTALRATSS

-428 STASAFVVTLPLD
+428 STASA
-441 SSTGVVPTASAA
+441 
-453 FTGTESDELGLDTAT
+453 
-468 IVNGVDAIVSGT
+468 
-480 VTFLSQSLTGLDFSA
+480 
-495 VTDYDDVASVLQTAL
+495 
-510 RATSSTDLD
+510 
-519 NVEVDYDGSLFVVT
+519 
-533 LPLDSSGVVPTA
+533 
-545 SAAFTG
+545 
-551 DDADELGLDT
+551 
-561 ATIINGV
+561 
-568 DAIKS
+568 
-573 GTVTFLSQTL
+573 
-583 TGLDFSSV
+583 
-591 TDYDDVASTLQA
+591 
-603 ALRATSSTDLDNVEV
+603 
-618 AYDSTASAFV
+618 
-628 VTLPLDSST
+628 
-637 GVVPTASAAFTG
+637 
-649 TESDELGLDT
+649 
-659 ATIVNGVDA
+659 
-668 IVSGTVTF
+668 
-676 LSQSLTELDFS
+676 
-687 AVTDYDDVASVLQT
+687 
-701 ALRATSSTDLDN
+701 
-713 VEVDYDGS
+713 
-721 LFVVTLPLDSSGVVP
+721 FVVTLPLDSSGVVP

-752 DTATIVNGVDAIVSG
+752 DTATIVNGVDAIQSG

-772 SQSLTGLDFSAVT
+772 SQTLTSLDFSAVTDLDGVASTLQTALRATSSTDLDNVEVAYDSTASAFVVTLPLDSSGVVPTASAAFTGDDADELGLDTATIVNGVDAIQSGTVTFLSQTLTSLDFSAVTDYDEVASVLQTALRATSSTDLDNVEVVYDSAASVFVVTIPLASNGAATSVSAAFTGSESDELGLDTATIVDGVSAIQSGSVTLLDETFSGLDFSAVT

-830 TSVSGAFTGD
+830 TSVS
-840 NADELGL
+840 
-847 DTATIVDG
+847 
-855 VSSIQSGTVTFLS
+855 
-868 QTLTGLDFSAVTDYD
+868 
-883 GVASALQ
+883 
-890 TALRATSATSLD
+890 
-902 EVEVAYDSDASVFV
+902 
-916 VTIPL
+916 
-921 DSNGAATSVSA
+921 A

-939 DELGLDTATIVDGVS
+939 DELGLDTATIVNGVD
-954 AIQSGSVT
+954 AIRSGTITFLSETVT
-962 LLDETFSGLDFSSVT
+962 GLDFSSVAG
-977 DYDDVAS
+977 YGDVAA

-998 DDVEVAYDS
+998 DAVEVAYDS

-1032 GATADEVGLDTVT
+1032 GTTADEVGLDTVT

-1051 TITVGSVTFHGAS
+1051 TITAGSVTFHGAN
-1064 LTGLDLS
+1064 LTGLDFS

-1106 FVLTLPLGLDGSATE
+1106 FVLTLPLSLDGSATE
-1121 VTEAFTGD
+1121 VSGPFTGEH
-1129 TADELGLDTVDIT
+1129 ADELGLDTVDIT

-1165 GAVSYDDVASTLQTA
+1165 GADSYDDVASTLQTA

-1212 STSGDPYAING
+1212 STSGDPYPITG

-1230 EPASALG
+1230 EPSSALG
-1237 LDSTSGGGIVRGQ
+1237 LDSISGGGIVQGQ

-1272 TVDSSITASADLL
+1272 TVDSGIRLGSDLL
-1285 SLSRWV
+1285 SLSQWV
-1291 QAKAHMLAL
+1291 QAKTHMLAL

-1321 ALEQQRTF
+1321 ALEQERTF

-1335 RDGKA
+1335 RDSKA

-1348 SVNFDGQNALIT
+1348 SVNFEGQNTLIT
-1360 PKFKSLPG
+1360 PKFKSLPR
-1368 TTPDIVTT
+1368 TVSDIVTT
-1376 AQKEELDRKWV
+1376 AQKKELDRKWV

-1419 TKAIQTEVYN
+1419 TKATQNEVYT
-1429 LLRQHPTRVP
+1429 LLRHHPTRVP

-1473 VANDIRLAS
+1473 VANNIRLAT
-1482 NNPAFEG
+1482 NNPAFDG
-1489 FLPTGYLVVIGS
+1489 FLATGYLVSVGT
-1501 IADQLQIDRDA
+1501 IADQLQADRDA
-1512 RRSPT
+1512 RRSPPV
-1517 IRVWLKGSGAMHH
+1517 RVWLKGSGAMHH
-1530 VTIGLVFTG
+1530 ITIGLVFTG

>member
-12 RAQITPRGAGGR
+12 RAQIAPRGAGGR

-78 RNLVIGRWINTRESA
+78 RKLVIGRWINTREAA
-93 RLTGGIPR
+93 RLTGGSPR

-134 AGMVSDLVNFY
+134 AGMVADLVNFY

-151 TGAGTVADLVN
+151 TGAGMVADLVN
-162 FHGRATVLTGAGTV
+162 FYGRATVLTGAGMV

-181 FHGRATVLT
+181 FY
-190 GAGTVADLVNF
+190 
-201 HGRATVLTGTG
+201 GRATVLTGTG

-219 FHGRSTVL
+219 FHGR
-227 TGTGTVA
+227 
-234 DLVNFHGRST
+234 
-244 VLTGT
+244 
-249 GTVADLVNFYGRATV
+249 ATV
-264 LTGTGTVASLTT
+264 VTGTGTVASLTT
-276 LQGITSGTVT
+276 LQGITNGSVT

-305 VASTLQAA
+305 VASTLQTA

-318 ATSLDEVEV
+318 STDLDNVEV
-327 AYDSTASA
+327 VYDSAASA

-365 LDTATIVNGVDAIVS
+365 LDTATIVNGVDAIMSGTVTFLSQTLTGLDFSAVTDYDGVAAVLQTALRATSATSLDEVEVTYDSAASAFVVTLPLDSSGAATSVSAAFTGDDADELGLDTATIVNGVDAIVS

-387 QSLTGLDFSA
+387 QTLTGLDFSSVTDYDDVA
-397 VTDYDDVAS
+397 SVLQTALRGATSTTLDAVEVAYDSDASAFVVTIPLAADGSATSVSAAFTGDDADELGLDTATIVNGVDAIVSGTVTFLSQTLTGLDFSSVTDYDDVAS

-417 TDLDNVEVAYD
+417 TDLDNVEVVYD
-428 STASAFVVTLPLD
+428 SDASAFVVTLPLD
-441 SSTGVVPTASAA
+441 SSGVVPTASAA

-480 VTFLSQSLTGLDFSA
+480 VTFLSQ
-495 VTDYDDVASVLQTAL
+495 
-510 RATSSTDLD
+510 
-519 NVEVDYDGSLFVVT
+519 
-533 LPLDSSGVVPTA
+533 
-545 SAAFTG
+545 
-551 DDADELGLDT
+551 
-561 ATIINGV
+561 
-568 DAIKS
+568 
-573 GTVTFLSQTL
+573 TL
-583 TGLDFSSV
+583 T
-591 TDYDDVASTLQA
+591 
-603 ALRATSSTDLDNVEV
+603 
-618 AYDSTASAFV
+618 
-628 VTLPLDSST
+628 
-637 GVVPTASAAFTG
+637 
-649 TESDELGLDT
+649 
-659 ATIVNGVDA
+659 
-668 IVSGTVTF
+668 
-676 LSQSLTELDFS
+676 
-687 AVTDYDDVASVLQT
+687 
-701 ALRATSSTDLDN
+701 
-713 VEVDYDGS
+713 
-721 LFVVTLPLDSSGVVP
+721 
-736 TASAAFTGDD
+736 
-746 ADELGL
+746 
-752 DTATIVNGVDAIVSG
+752 
-767 TVTFL
+767 
-772 SQSLTGLDFSAVT
+772 
-785 DYDDVASVL
+785 
-794 QDALRA
+794 
-800 ASVTAL
+800 
-806 ASVEVAYQGG
+806 
-816 VFVVIIPLDSQGAA
+816 
-830 TSVSGAFTGD
+830 
-840 NADELGL
+840 
-847 DTATIVDG
+847 
-855 VSSIQSGTVTFLS
+855 
-868 QTLTGLDFSAVTDYD
+868 
-883 GVASALQ
+883 
-890 TALRATSATSLD
+890 
-902 EVEVAYDSDASVFV
+902 
-916 VTIPL
+916 
-921 DSNGAATSVSA
+921 
-932 AFTGSES
+932 
-939 DELGLDTATIVDGVS
+939 
-954 AIQSGSVT
+954 
-962 LLDETFSGLDFSSVT
+962 GLDFSSVT

-984 VLQTALRGATGTTL
+984 VLQTALRGATSTTL
-998 DDVEVAYDS
+998 DAVEVVYDS

-1020 DGSATAVTAAFT
+1020 DGSATSVSGAFT

-1051 TITVGSVTFHGAS
+1051 TITAGSVTFHGAS
-1064 LTGLDLS
+1064 LTGLDFS

-1106 FVLTLPLGLDGSATE
+1106 FVLTLPLSLDGFATE
-1121 VTEAFTGD
+1121 VSGPFTGEH
-1129 TADELGLDTVDIT
+1129 ADELGLDTVDIT

-1165 GAVSYDDVASTLQTA
+1165 GADSYDDVASTLQTA

-1212 STSGDPYAING
+1212 STIGDPYAING

-1237 LDSTSGGGIVRGQ
+1237 LDSTSGGGIVQGQ

-1272 TVDSSITASADLL
+1272 TVDSSITTGADLL

-1291 QAKAHMLAL
+1291 QTKAHMLAL

-1306 VLTPNES
+1306 VLTPDES

-1335 RDGKA
+1335 RDNKA

-1348 SVNFDGQNALIT
+1348 SVNFDGEDTLIT
-1360 PKFKSLPG
+1360 PKFKSLPR
-1368 TTPDIVTT
+1368 TVSDIVTA
-1376 AQKEELDRKWV
+1376 AQKKELDRKWV

-1419 TKAIQTEVYN
+1419 TKAMQNEVYT

-1463 GIAPGRVSEA
+1463 GIASGRVSET

-1482 NNPAFEG
+1482 NNPAFDG

-1501 IADQLQIDRDA
+1501 IADQLQIDRDD

-1517 IRVWLKGSGAMHH
+1517 IRVWLKGSGAIHH
-1530 VTIGLVFTG
+1530 VTIRLVFTG

>member
-1 MTLGIQ
+1 M
-7 DIVEV
+7 
-12 RAQITPRGAGGR
+12 
-24 EFGRTLLFTTDP
+24 
-36 TLDAGAGRV
+36 
-45 RVFAS
+45 
-50 MDEVARTFA
+50 
-59 ADSGP
+59 
-64 YQAAQVYFSQVPYP
+64 
-78 RNLVIGRWINTRESA
+78 
-93 RLTGGIPR
+93 
-101 ALEQITGSPTVVR
+101 
-114 GSGIVAS
+114 
-121 LDTFHGR
+121 
-128 ATVLTG
+128 
-134 AGMVSDLVNFY
+134 
-145 GRATVL
+145 
-151 TGAGTVADLVN
+151 
-162 FHGRATVLTGAGTV
+162 
-176 ADLVN
+176 
-181 FHGRATVLT
+181 
-190 GAGTVADLVNF
+190 
-201 HGRATVLTGTG
+201 LTGTG

-219 FHGRSTVL
+219 FY
-227 TGTGTVA
+227 
-234 DLVNFHGRST
+234 GRST

-249 GTVADLVNFYGRATV
+249 GTVADLVNFYGRATSLTGTGTV
-264 LTGTGTVASLTT
+264 ADLVNFHGRATVVTGTGTVADLVNFHGRATVVTGTGTVADLVNFHGRATVVTGTGTVASLTT

-286 FLGQTVTG
+286 FLSQTLTG

-305 VASTLQAA
+305 VAST
-313 LRATS
+313 
-318 ATSLDEVEV
+318 
-327 AYDSTASA
+327 
-335 FVVTLPLDSSTGVVP
+335 
-350 TASAAF
+350 
-356 TGDDADELG
+356 
-365 LDTATIVNGVDAIVS
+365 
-380 GTVTFLS
+380 
-387 QSLTGLDFSA
+387 
-397 VTDYDDVAS
+397 
-406 VLQTALRATSS
+406 
-417 TDLDNVEVAYD
+417 
-428 STASAFVVTLPLD
+428 
-441 SSTGVVPTASAA
+441 
-453 FTGTESDELGLDTAT
+453 
-468 IVNGVDAIVSGT
+468 
-480 VTFLSQSLTGLDFSA
+480 
-495 VTDYDDVASVLQTAL
+495 LQTAL

-519 NVEVDYDGSLFVVT
+519 NVEVDYD
-533 LPLDSSGVVPTA
+533 
-545 SAAFTG
+545 
-551 DDADELGLDT
+551 
-561 ATIINGV
+561 
-568 DAIKS
+568 
-573 GTVTFLSQTL
+573 
-583 TGLDFSSV
+583 
-591 TDYDDVASTLQA
+591 
-603 ALRATSSTDLDNVEV
+603 
-618 AYDSTASAFV
+618 STASV
-628 VTLPLDSST
+628 
-637 GVVPTASAAFTG
+637 
-649 TESDELGLDT
+649 
-659 ATIVNGVDA
+659 
-668 IVSGTVTF
+668 
-676 LSQSLTELDFS
+676 
-687 AVTDYDDVASVLQT
+687 
-701 ALRATSSTDLDN
+701 
-713 VEVDYDGS
+713 
-721 LFVVTLPLDSSGVVP
+721 FVVTLPLDSSGVVP

-767 TVTFL
+767 
-772 SQSLTGLDFSAVT
+772 G
-785 DYDDVASVL
+785 
-794 QDALRA
+794 
-800 ASVTAL
+800 
-806 ASVEVAYQGG
+806 
-816 VFVVIIPLDSQGAA
+816 
-830 TSVSGAFTGD
+830 
-840 NADELGL
+840 
-847 DTATIVDG
+847 
-855 VSSIQSGTVTFLS
+855 VTFLS

-883 GVASALQ
+883 GVASVLQ
-890 TALRATSATSLD
+890 TALRGSSATSLD
-902 EVEVAYDSDASVFV
+902 EVEVAYDESVFVVTLPLDSSGAATSVSAAFTGTESDELGLDTATIVNGVDAITAGTVTFLSETVTGLDFSSVTDYDGVASTLQTALRATSSTDLDNVEIAYDGDASAFVVTIPLDSNGAATSVSAAFTGTESDELGLDTATIVNGVDAIQSGTVTFLSQTPLDFSDDRRRCGLPSTLQTWTTRLTKQSRGGLDFSSVTDYDGVASTLQTVWRSVRGVTRPSPRTWTTRAPVAYDWRRLGGVFV

-962 LLDETFSGLDFSSVT
+962 LLDETFSSLDFSAVT

-998 DDVEVAYDS
+998 DAVEVAYDS

-1051 TITVGSVTFHGAS
+1051 TITAGSVTFHGAS
-1064 LTGLDLS
+1064 LTGLDFS

-1121 VTEAFTGD
+1121 VSGPFIGEH
-1129 TADELGLDTVDIT
+1129 ADELGLDTVDIT

-1150 GSLTWHGSSISVDFT
+1150 GSLTWHGSSISIDFT
-1165 GAVSYDDVASTLQTA
+1165 GADSYDDVASTLQTA

-1212 STSGDPYAING
+1212 PSTDAPYPITG
-1223 FMADDAQ
+1223 FMVDVGQ
-1230 EPASALG
+1230 EAASALG
-1237 LDSTSGGGIVRGQ
+1237 LDSATGGGIVEGQ

-1259 DAISG
+1259 DTISG

-1272 TVDSSITASADLL
+1272 TVDSSITTGADLL

-1291 QAKAHMLAL
+1291 QTKAHMLAL

-1348 SVNFDGQNALIT
+1348 SVNFDGQNTLIT

-1368 TTPDIVTT
+1368 TSPDIVTT
-1376 AQKEELDRKWV
+1376 AHKGELDRKWV

-1473 VANDIRLAS
+1473 VANDIRLAI
-1482 NNPAFEG
+1482 NNPDFDG
-1489 FLPTGYLVVIGS
+1489 FLTRGYLVVVGS
-1501 IADQLQIDRDA
+1501 IADQLEQDRNA
-1512 RRSPT
+1512 RKAPPAS
-1517 IRVWLKGSGAMHH
+1517 VWITGSGAMHSA
-1530 VTIGLVFTG
+1530 TIILTFAG

>member
-1 MTLGIQ
+1 MPLGIQ

-24 EFGRTLLFTTDP
+24 EFGRTLLLTTDP

-45 RVFAS
+45 WVFAN
-50 MDEVARTFA
+50 MDEVARTFTPG
-59 ADSGP
+59 SGS

-93 RLTGGIPR
+93 RLTGGSPR

-114 GSGIVAS
+114 GSGTVAS

-134 AGMVSDLVNFY
+134 TGMVADLVNFL

-151 TGAGTVADLVN
+151 TGT
-162 FHGRATVLTGAGTV
+162 
-176 ADLVN
+176 
-181 FHGRATVLT
+181 
-190 GAGTVADLVNF
+190 GTVADLVNF

-219 FHGRSTVL
+219 FHGRATVV

-234 DLVNFHGRST
+234 DLVNFHGR
-244 VLTGT
+244 
-249 GTVADLVNFYGRATV
+249 ATV
-264 LTGTGTVASLTT
+264 VTGTGTVASLTT

-286 FLGQTVTG
+286 FLGQTLTG

-305 VASTLQAA
+305 VASTLQTA

-318 ATSLDEVEV
+318 ATDLDNVEV
-327 AYDSTASA
+327 DYDSTASA
-335 FVVTLPLDSSTGVVP
+335 FVVTLPLASNGAATSV
-350 TASAAF
+350 SAAF

-365 LDTATIVNGVDAIVS
+365 LDTATIVNGVDAI
-380 GTVTFLS
+380 
-387 QSLTGLDFSA
+387 
-397 VTDYDDVAS
+397 
-406 VLQTALRATSS
+406 
-417 TDLDNVEVAYD
+417 
-428 STASAFVVTLPLD
+428 
-441 SSTGVVPTASAA
+441 
-453 FTGTESDELGLDTAT
+453 
-468 IVNGVDAIVSGT
+468 
-480 VTFLSQSLTGLDFSA
+480 
-495 VTDYDDVASVLQTAL
+495 
-510 RATSSTDLD
+510 
-519 NVEVDYDGSLFVVT
+519 
-533 LPLDSSGVVPTA
+533 
-545 SAAFTG
+545 
-551 DDADELGLDT
+551 
-561 ATIINGV
+561 
-568 DAIKS
+568 KS

-583 TGLDFSSV
+583 TGLGFSSD
-591 TDYDDVASTLQA
+591 TDLDGVASTLQT
-603 ALRATSSTDLDNVEV
+603 ALRATSATDLDNVEV
-618 AYDSTASAFV
+618 DYDSTASAFV
-628 VTLPLDSST
+628 VTLPL
-637 GVVPTASAAFTG
+637 AS
-649 TESDELGLDT
+649 
-659 ATIVNGVDA
+659 NGA
-668 IVSGTVTF
+668 
-676 LSQSLTELDFS
+676 
-687 AVTDYDDVASVLQT
+687 
-701 ALRATSSTDLDN
+701 ATS
-713 VEVDYDGS
+713 V
-721 LFVVTLPLDSSGVVP
+721 
-736 TASAAFTGDD
+736 SAAFTGDD

-752 DTATIVNGVDAIVSG
+752 DTATIVNGVDAIKSG

-772 SQSLTGLDFSAVT
+772 SQTVTGLDFSSVTDYGDVASVLQTALRGGTGTTLDAVEVAYDSAASAFVVTIPLAADGSATAVTAAFTGATADEVGLDTVTIVNGVDAIVSGSVTFLGQTLTGLDFSSVTDYDEVASVLQTALRAISSTDLDNVEVVYDSAASVFVVTLPLASNGAATSVSAAFTGSESDELGLDTATIVDGVSAVQSGSVTLLDETFSSLDFSAVT

-816 VFVVIIPLDSQGAA
+816 VFVMIIPLDSQGAA
-830 TSVSGAFTGD
+830 TSVSAAFTGD
-840 NADELGL
+840 TADELGL
-847 DTATIVDG
+847 DTATIVNG
-855 VSSIQSGTVTFLS
+855 VDAIKGGTITFLS
-868 QTLTGLDFSAVTDYD
+868 QTLTGLDFS
-883 GVASALQ
+883 
-890 TALRATSATSLD
+890 
-902 EVEVAYDSDASVFV
+902 
-916 VTIPL
+916 
-921 DSNGAATSVSA
+921 
-932 AFTGSES
+932 
-939 DELGLDTATIVDGVS
+939 
-954 AIQSGSVT
+954 
-962 LLDETFSGLDFSSVT
+962 SVT
-977 DYDDVAS
+977 DYGDVAS
-984 VLQTALRGATGTTL
+984 VLQTALRGGTGTTL
-998 DDVEVAYDS
+998 DAVEVAYDS
-1007 DASAFV
+1007 AASAFV

-1051 TITVGSVTFHGAS
+1051 TITAGSVTFHGAS

-1121 VTEAFTGD
+1121 VSGPFTGEH
-1129 TADELGLDTVDIT
+1129 ADELGLGTVEIT

-1150 GSLTWHGSSISVDFT
+1150 GSLTWHGSSIPVDFT
-1165 GAVSYDDVASTLQTA
+1165 GADSYDDVASTLQTA

-1230 EPASALG
+1230 ESASALG
-1237 LDSTSGGGIVRGQ
+1237 LDSTSGGGIVQGQ

-1259 DAISG
+1259 DAIGG

-1272 TVDSSITASADLL
+1272 TVDSSITTGADLF

-1291 QAKAHMLAL
+1291 QTKAHMLAL

-1306 VLTPNES
+1306 VLTPDES
-1313 TSLAAQLS
+1313 TGLAAQLS

-1335 RDGKA
+1335 RDNKA

-1348 SVNFDGQNALIT
+1348 SVNFDGEDTLIT
-1360 PKFKSLPG
+1360 PKFKSLPR
-1368 TTPDIVTT
+1368 TVSDIVTT
-1376 AQKEELDRKWV
+1376 AQKKELDRKWV

-1419 TKAIQTEVYN
+1419 TKAMQSEVYT

-1463 GIAPGRVSEA
+1463 GIAPGRVSET

-1482 NNPAFEG
+1482 NNPAFDG

-1501 IADQLQIDRDA
+1501 IADQLQIDRAA

>member
-12 RAQITPRGAGGR
+12 RAQIAPRGAGGR
-24 EFGRTLLFTTDP
+24 EFGRTLLLTTDP
-36 TLDAGAGRV
+36 TMDAGAGRV
-45 RVFAS
+45 GVFAS
-50 MDEVARTFA
+50 MDEVARTFTPG
-59 ADSGP
+59 SGP

-78 RNLVIGRWINTRESA
+78 RNLVIGRWINTREPA
-93 RLTGGIPR
+93 RLTGGSPAFLETFHGR
-101 ALEQITGSPTVVR
+101 ATVVR
-114 GSGIVAS
+114 GSGTVAS
-121 LDTFHGR
+121 LDAFHGR

-134 AGMVSDLVNFY
+134 AGM
-145 GRATVL
+145 
-151 TGAGTVADLVN
+151 VADLVN
-162 FHGRATVLTGAGTV
+162 FHGRATVLTGAGMV

-190 GAGTVADLVNF
+190 GTGTVADLVNF

-219 FHGRSTVL
+219 FHGRATVL

-234 DLVNFHGRST
+234 DLVNFHGR
-244 VLTGT
+244 
-249 GTVADLVNFYGRATV
+249 ATV
-264 LTGTGTVASLTT
+264 LTGAGTVASLTT

-286 FLGQTVTG
+286 FLSQT
-294 LDFSSD
+294 
-300 TDLDG
+300 
-305 VASTLQAA
+305 
-313 LRATS
+313 
-318 ATSLDEVEV
+318 
-327 AYDSTASA
+327 
-335 FVVTLPLDSSTGVVP
+335 
-350 TASAAF
+350 
-356 TGDDADELG
+356 
-365 LDTATIVNGVDAIVS
+365 
-380 GTVTFLS
+380 
-387 QSLTGLDFSA
+387 LTGLDFSA
-397 VTDYDDVAS
+397 VTDYDGVAA

-417 TDLDNVEVAYD
+417 TDLDNVEVVYD
-428 STASAFVVTLPLD
+428 SDASA
-441 SSTGVVPTASAA
+441 
-453 FTGTESDELGLDTAT
+453 
-468 IVNGVDAIVSGT
+468 
-480 VTFLSQSLTGLDFSA
+480 
-495 VTDYDDVASVLQTAL
+495 
-510 RATSSTDLD
+510 
-519 NVEVDYDGSLFVVT
+519 
-533 LPLDSSGVVPTA
+533 
-545 SAAFTG
+545 
-551 DDADELGLDT
+551 
-561 ATIINGV
+561 
-568 DAIKS
+568 
-573 GTVTFLSQTL
+573 
-583 TGLDFSSV
+583 
-591 TDYDDVASTLQA
+591 
-603 ALRATSSTDLDNVEV
+603 
-618 AYDSTASAFV
+618 
-628 VTLPLDSST
+628 
-637 GVVPTASAAFTG
+637 
-649 TESDELGLDT
+649 
-659 ATIVNGVDA
+659 
-668 IVSGTVTF
+668 
-676 LSQSLTELDFS
+676 
-687 AVTDYDDVASVLQT
+687 
-701 ALRATSSTDLDN
+701 
-713 VEVDYDGS
+713 
-721 LFVVTLPLDSSGVVP
+721 FVVTLPLDSSGVVP

-752 DTATIVNGVDAIVSG
+752 DTATIVNGVD
-767 TVTFL
+767 
-772 SQSLTGLDFSAVT
+772 
-785 DYDDVASVL
+785 
-794 QDALRA
+794 
-800 ASVTAL
+800 
-806 ASVEVAYQGG
+806 
-816 VFVVIIPLDSQGAA
+816 
-830 TSVSGAFTGD
+830 
-840 NADELGL
+840 
-847 DTATIVDG
+847 
-855 VSSIQSGTVTFLS
+855 SIKSGTVTFLS

-883 GVASALQ
+883 DVASVLQ
-890 TALRATSATSLD
+890 TALRATSSTDLDNVEVVYDSDASAFVVTLPLDSSGVVPTASAAFTGDNADELGLDTATIVNGVDSIVSGSVTFLSQSVTGLDFSDVTDYGDVASVLQTALRATSSTDLDNVGVSYDSIASAFVVTLPLDSSGVVPTVSAAFTGTESDELGLDTATIVNGVDAIVSGSVTFLSQSVTGLDFSDVTDYGDVASVLQTALRGTDSESLD

-962 LLDETFSGLDFSSVT
+962 LLDETFSSLDFSAVT

-984 VLQTALRGATGTTL
+984 VLQDALRAASVTALAS
-998 DDVEVAYDS
+998 VEVAYQGGV
-1007 DASAFV
+1007 FV
-1013 VTIPLAA
+1013 VIIPLDSQGAA
-1020 DGSATAVTAAFT
+1020 TSVTAAFT
-1032 GATADEVGLDTVT
+1032 GDNADELGLNTATIVNGVDSIKSGTVTFLSQTLTGLDFSAVTDYDDVASVLQDALRAASVTALASVEVAYQGGVFVVIIPLDSQGAATSVTAAFTGDNADELGLDTVT

-1051 TITVGSVTFHGAS
+1051 TITAGSVTFHGAS
-1064 LTGLDLS
+1064 LTGLDFS
-1071 SVAGYDDVAAVV
+1071 SVAGYDDVAAVL

-1106 FVLTLPLGLDGSATE
+1106 FVFTLPLGLDGPATE
-1121 VTEAFTGD
+1121 VSGPFTGEH
-1129 TADELGLDTVDIT
+1129 ADELGLDTVDIN

-1165 GAVSYDDVASTLQTA
+1165 GADSYDDVASTLQTA

-1237 LDSTSGGGIVRGQ
+1237 LDSTSGGGIVQGQ

-1272 TVDSSITASADLL
+1272 TVDSSITTGADLL

-1291 QAKAHMLAL
+1291 QAKTHMLAL

-1321 ALEQQRTF
+1321 ALAQQRTF

-1335 RDGKA
+1335 RDNKA

-1348 SVNFDGQNALIT
+1348 SVNFEGQNTLIT
-1360 PKFKSLPG
+1360 PKFKSLPR
-1368 TTPDIVTT
+1368 TVSDIVTT

-1419 TKAIQTEVYN
+1419 ISAIQDEVYN

-1463 GIAPGRVSEA
+1463 GLAPGRVSEA
-1473 VANDIRLAS
+1473 VANDIRLAI
-1482 NNPAFEG
+1482 NNPDFDG
-1489 FLPTGYLVVIGS
+1489 FLTRGYLVVVGS
-1501 IADQLQIDRDA
+1501 IADQLEQDRNA
-1512 RRSPT
+1512 RKAPPA
-1517 IRVWLKGSGAMHH
+1517 RVWITGSGAMHSA
-1530 VTIGLVFTG
+1530 TIILTFAG

>member
-24 EFGRTLLFTTDP
+24 EFGRTLLLTTDP

-50 MDEVARTFA
+50 MDEVARVFT
-59 ADSGP
+59 ADSVP

-93 RLTGGIPR
+93 RLTGGSPASLETFHGR
-101 ALEQITGSPTVVR
+101 ATVVR
-114 GSGIVAS
+114 GSGTVAS
-121 LDTFHGR
+121 LDAFHGR

-134 AGMVSDLVNFY
+134 AGMV
-145 GRATVL
+145 
-151 TGAGTVADLVN
+151 ADLVN
-162 FHGRATVLTGAGTV
+162 FHGRATVVTGT
-176 ADLVN
+176 
-181 FHGRATVLT
+181 
-190 GAGTVADLVNF
+190 GTVADLVNF

-219 FHGRSTVL
+219 FHGRATVL

-234 DLVNFHGRST
+234 DLVNFHGRAT
-244 VLTGT
+244 VVTGT
-249 GTVADLVNFYGRATV
+249 GTVASLDTFHGRATV
-264 LTGTGTVASLTT
+264 VTGTGTVASLTT

-286 FLGQTVTG
+286 FLGETVTG

-305 VASTLQAA
+305 VASTLQ
-313 LRATS
+313 
-318 ATSLDEVEV
+318 
-327 AYDSTASA
+327 
-335 FVVTLPLDSSTGVVP
+335 
-350 TASAAF
+350 
-356 TGDDADELG
+356 
-365 LDTATIVNGVDAIVS
+365 
-380 GTVTFLS
+380 
-387 QSLTGLDFSA
+387 
-397 VTDYDDVAS
+397 
-406 VLQTALRATSS
+406 TALRATSS
-417 TDLDNVEVAYD
+417 TDLDNVEVSYD
-428 STASAFVVTLPLD
+428 GSVFVVTLPLD
-441 SSTGVVPTASAA
+441 STTGVVPTASAA
-453 FTGTESDELGLDTAT
+453 FTGDDSDELGLDTAT
-468 IVNGVDAIVSGT
+468 IVNGVDAIVSGS
-480 VTFLSQSLTGLDFSA
+480 VTFLGQTVTSLDFSS
-495 VTDYDDVASVLQTAL
+495 VTDYDGVASVLQTAL
-510 RATSSTDLD
+510 RATSATSLD
-519 NVEVDYDGSLFVVT
+519 EVEVAYDGSVFVVT
-533 LPLDSSGVVPTA
+533 LPLDSSGAATSV

-561 ATIINGV
+561 ATIVNGV

-591 TDYDDVASTLQA
+591 TDYDDVASVLQT

-618 AYDSTASAFV
+618 DYDSTGAAFV
-628 VTLPLDSST
+628 VTIPLDSSGEAT
-637 GVVPTASAAFTG
+637 SVSAAFTG
-649 TESDELGLDT
+649 TESDELGLDTATIVNGVDAIQSGTVTFLSQTVTSLDFSSVTDYDEVASVLQTALRAISSTDLDNVEVVYDSAASVFVVTIPLDSNGAATSVSAAFTGSESDELGLDT

-676 LSQSLTELDFS
+676 LSQTVTGLDFS
-687 AVTDYDDVASVLQT
+687 DVTDLDGVASVLQT

-713 VEVDYDGS
+713 VEVDYD
-721 LFVVTLPLDSSGVVP
+721 
-736 TASAAFTGDD
+736 SAA
-746 ADELGL
+746 
-752 DTATIVNGVDAIVSG
+752 S
-767 TVTFL
+767 
-772 SQSLTGLDFSAVT
+772 
-785 DYDDVASVL
+785 
-794 QDALRA
+794 
-800 ASVTAL
+800 
-806 ASVEVAYQGG
+806 
-816 VFVVIIPLDSQGAA
+816 VFVVIIPLDSQ
-830 TSVSGAFTGD
+830 
-840 NADELGL
+840 
-847 DTATIVDG
+847 
-855 VSSIQSGTVTFLS
+855 
-868 QTLTGLDFSAVTDYD
+868 
-883 GVASALQ
+883 
-890 TALRATSATSLD
+890 
-902 EVEVAYDSDASVFV
+902 
-916 VTIPL
+916 
-921 DSNGAATSVSA
+921 GAATSVSA

-962 LLDETFSGLDFSSVT
+962 LLDETFSSLDFSAVT

-984 VLQTALRGATGTTL
+984 VLQTALRGATGTPL
-998 DDVEVAYDS
+998 DAVEVAYDS

-1051 TITVGSVTFHGAS
+1051 TITVGSVMFHGAS

-1150 GSLTWHGSSISVDFT
+1150 GSLTWQGYTISGLDFT
-1165 GAVSYDDVASTLQTA
+1165 GAASYDDVANIVQTA
-1180 LRAVR
+1180 LRAVT
-1185 AAARADLRSATVEFD
+1185 ASGRADLRSASVEYGPAD
-1200 PVGFFRVRLGFD
+1200 FFRASLGFR
-1212 STSGDPYAING
+1212 TNGDPYPING
-1223 FMADDAQ
+1223 FKVDVAQ
-1230 EPASALG
+1230 GAASALG
-1237 LDSTSGGGIVRGQ
+1237 LDSTSGGGIVQGQ

-1272 TVDSSITASADLL
+1272 TVDSSITTGADLL

-1291 QAKAHMLAL
+1291 KTKAHMLAL

-1335 RDGKA
+1335 RDSKA

-1419 TKAIQTEVYN
+1419 TKAMQSEVYT

-1463 GIAPGRVSEA
+1463 GIAPGRVSET
-1473 VANDIRLAS
+1473 VANDIRLAI
-1482 NNPAFEG
+1482 NNPDFDG
-1489 FLPTGYLVVIGS
+1489 FLTRGYLVVVGS
-1501 IADQLQIDRDA
+1501 IADQLEQDRNA
-1512 RRSPT
+1512 RKAPPA
-1517 IRVWLKGSGAMHH
+1517 RVWITGSGAMHSA
-1530 VTIGLVFTG
+1530 TIILTFAG

>member
-24 EFGRTLLFTTDP
+24 EFGRTLLLTTDP
-36 TLDAGAGRV
+36 TLDAGEGRV

-50 MDEVARTFA
+50 MDEVAQTFP

-101 ALEQITGSPTVVR
+101 ALEQLTGSPTVVR
-114 GSGIVAS
+114 GSGTVAS
-121 LDTFHGR
+121 LDT
-128 ATVLTG
+128 
-134 AGMVSDLVNFY
+134 FY

-151 TGAGTVADLVN
+151 TGTGMVADLVN
-162 FHGRATVLTGAGTV
+162 FHGRATVLTGT
-176 ADLVN
+176 
-181 FHGRATVLT
+181 
-190 GAGTVADLVNF
+190 GTVADLVNF

-219 FHGRSTVL
+219 FHGRATVL

-234 DLVNFHGRST
+234 DLVNFHGRAT

-249 GTVADLVNFYGRATV
+249 GTVASLDTFHGRATV
-264 LTGTGTVASLTT
+264 VTGTGTVASLTT
-276 LQGITSGTVT
+276 LQGITSGSVT
-286 FLGQTVTG
+286 FLSQTVTG

-300 TDLDG
+300 NDLDG
-305 VASTLQAA
+305 VAST
-313 LRATS
+313 
-318 ATSLDEVEV
+318 
-327 AYDSTASA
+327 
-335 FVVTLPLDSSTGVVP
+335 
-350 TASAAF
+350 
-356 TGDDADELG
+356 
-365 LDTATIVNGVDAIVS
+365 
-380 GTVTFLS
+380 
-387 QSLTGLDFSA
+387 
-397 VTDYDDVAS
+397 
-406 VLQTALRATSS
+406 LQTALRATSS
-417 TDLDNVEVAYD
+417 TDLDNVEVDYD
-428 STASAFVVTLPLD
+428 SAASAFVVTLPLD
-441 SSTGVVPTASAA
+441 SSGVVPTASAA

-468 IVNGVDAIVSGT
+468 IVNGVDAIQSGT
-480 VTFLSQSLTGLDFSA
+480 VTFLSETVTGLDFSA
-495 VTDYDDVASVLQTAL
+495 DNDLDDVASTLQTAL

-519 NVEVDYDGSLFVVT
+519 NVEVDYD
-533 LPLDSSGVVPTA
+533 
-545 SAAFTG
+545 SA
-551 DDADELGLDT
+551 
-561 ATIINGV
+561 
-568 DAIKS
+568 
-573 GTVTFLSQTL
+573 
-583 TGLDFSSV
+583 
-591 TDYDDVASTLQA
+591 
-603 ALRATSSTDLDNVEV
+603 
-618 AYDSTASAFV
+618 ASAFV
-628 VTLPLDSST
+628 VTLPLDSS

-668 IVSGTVTF
+668 IQSGTVTF
-676 LSQSLTELDFS
+676 LSETVTGLDFS
-687 AVTDYDDVASVLQT
+687 GVTDYDDVASVLQT
-701 ALRATSSTDLDN
+701 ALRATSATSLDA
-713 VEVDYDGS
+713 VEVAYDGS
-721 LFVVTLPLDSSGVVP
+721 VFVVTLPLDSSGAATSV
-736 TASAAFTGDD
+736 SAAFTGND
-746 ADELGL
+746 
-752 DTATIVNGVDAIVSG
+752 
-767 TVTFL
+767 
-772 SQSLTGLDFSAVT
+772 
-785 DYDDVASVL
+785 
-794 QDALRA
+794 
-800 ASVTAL
+800 
-806 ASVEVAYQGG
+806 
-816 VFVVIIPLDSQGAA
+816 
-830 TSVSGAFTGD
+830 
-840 NADELGL
+840 ADELGL

-855 VSSIQSGTVTFLS
+855 VDAIQSGTVTFLS
-868 QTLTGLDFSAVTDYD
+868 ETVTGLDFSGVTDYD
-883 GVASALQ
+883 DVASVLQ

-902 EVEVAYDSDASVFV
+902 AVEVAYDGSVFV
-916 VTIPL
+916 VTLPL
-921 DSNGAATSVSA
+921 DSSGAATSVSA
-932 AFTGSES
+932 AFTGNDADELGLDTATIVDGVDAIQSGTVTFLSETVTGLDFS
-939 DELGLDTATIVDGVS
+939 GVTDYDDVASVLQTALRATSATSLDAVEVAYDGSVFVVTLPLDSSGAATSVSATFTGNDADELGLDTATIVDGVS
-954 AIQSGSVT
+954 AIQSGTVT
-962 LLDETFSGLDFSSVT
+962 FLSETVTGLDFSAVT
-977 DYDDVAS
+977 DLDDVAS
-984 VLQTALRGATGTTL
+984 VLQNALRGATGTTL
-998 DDVEVAYDS
+998 DAVEVAYDS

-1051 TITVGSVTFHGAS
+1051 TITAGSVTFHGAS
-1064 LTGLDLS
+1064 LTGLDFS

-1106 FVLTLPLGLDGSATE
+1106 FVFTLPLGLDGSATE
-1121 VTEAFTGD
+1121 VTETFTGD

-1165 GAVSYDDVASTLQTA
+1165 GADSYDDVASTLQTA

-1185 AAARADLRSATVEFD
+1185 AATRADLRSATVEFD

-1212 STSGDPYAING
+1212 STSGDPYPITG
-1223 FMADDAQ
+1223 FMVDVAQ

-1237 LDSTSGGGIVRGQ
+1237 LDSTSGGGIVQGQ

-1272 TVDSSITASADLL
+1272 TVDSSITTGADLL

-1291 QAKAHMLAL
+1291 QTKAHMLAL

-1306 VLTPNES
+1306 VLTLNES

-1335 RDGKA
+1335 RDSKA

-1348 SVNFDGQNALIT
+1348 SVNFDGQNTLIT

-1368 TTPDIVTT
+1368 TSPDIVTT
-1376 AQKEELDRKWV
+1376 AHKGELDRKWV

-1398 FAEGWTQAGDWIDVR
+1398 FAEGWTQSGDWIDVR

-1419 TKAIQTEVYN
+1419 TKAMQSEVYN

-1482 NNPAFEG
+1482 NNPAFDG

-1501 IADQLQIDRDA
+1501 IADQLQIDRDV

-1530 VTIGLVFTG
+1530 ITIGLVFTG

>member
-24 EFGRTLLFTTDP
+24 EFGRTLLLTTDP
-36 TLDAGAGRV
+36 TLDAGEGRV

-78 RNLVIGRWINTRESA
+78 RNLVIGRWINTREPA
-93 RLTGGIPR
+93 RLTGGSPR

-114 GSGIVAS
+114 GSGTVAS

-134 AGMVSDLVNFY
+134 TGMVADLVNFL

-151 TGAGTVADLVN
+151 TGT
-162 FHGRATVLTGAGTV
+162 
-176 ADLVN
+176 
-181 FHGRATVLT
+181 
-190 GAGTVADLVNF
+190 GTVADLVNF

-219 FHGRSTVL
+219 FHGRATVV

-234 DLVNFHGRST
+234 DLVNFHGR
-244 VLTGT
+244 
-249 GTVADLVNFYGRATV
+249 ATV
-264 LTGTGTVASLTT
+264 VTGTGTVASLTT

-305 VASTLQAA
+305 VASTLQ
-313 LRATS
+313 
-318 ATSLDEVEV
+318 
-327 AYDSTASA
+327 
-335 FVVTLPLDSSTGVVP
+335 
-350 TASAAF
+350 
-356 TGDDADELG
+356 
-365 LDTATIVNGVDAIVS
+365 
-380 GTVTFLS
+380 
-387 QSLTGLDFSA
+387 
-397 VTDYDDVAS
+397 
-406 VLQTALRATSS
+406 
-417 TDLDNVEVAYD
+417 
-428 STASAFVVTLPLD
+428 
-441 SSTGVVPTASAA
+441 
-453 FTGTESDELGLDTAT
+453 
-468 IVNGVDAIVSGT
+468 
-480 VTFLSQSLTGLDFSA
+480 
-495 VTDYDDVASVLQTAL
+495 TAL

-519 NVEVDYDGSLFVVT
+519 NVEVDYD
-533 LPLDSSGVVPTA
+533 
-545 SAAFTG
+545 
-551 DDADELGLDT
+551 
-561 ATIINGV
+561 
-568 DAIKS
+568 
-573 GTVTFLSQTL
+573 
-583 TGLDFSSV
+583 
-591 TDYDDVASTLQA
+591 
-603 ALRATSSTDLDNVEV
+603 
-618 AYDSTASAFV
+618 STASAFV
-628 VTLPLDSST
+628 VTLPLDS
-637 GVVPTASAAFTG
+637 
-649 TESDELGLDT
+649 
-659 ATIVNGVDA
+659 
-668 IVSGTVTF
+668 
-676 LSQSLTELDFS
+676 
-687 AVTDYDDVASVLQT
+687 
-701 ALRATSSTDLDN
+701 
-713 VEVDYDGS
+713 
-721 LFVVTLPLDSSGVVP
+721 SSGVVP

-772 SQSLTGLDFSAVT
+772 NQTVTGLDFSAVT
-785 DYDDVASVL
+785 DLDDVASTL
-794 QDALRA
+794 QTALRA
-800 ASVTAL
+800 TSSTDL
-806 ASVEVAYQGG
+806 DNVEVDYDSTGAA
-816 VFVVIIPLDSQGAA
+816 FVVTIPLDSSGEA
-830 TSVSGAFTGD
+830 TSVSAAFTGTES
-840 NADELGL
+840 DELGL
-847 DTATIVDG
+847 DTATIVNG
-855 VSSIQSGTVTFLS
+855 VDAIQSGTVTFLS
-868 QTLTGLDFSAVTDYD
+868 QTVTGLDFSAVTDLD
-883 GVASALQ
+883 DVASVLQ

-902 EVEVAYDSDASVFV
+902 EVEVAYDSTASAFV
-916 VTIPL
+916 VTLPL
-921 DSNGAATSVSA
+921 DSSGAATSVSA

-962 LLDETFSGLDFSSVT
+962 LLGETFSSLDFSAVTDYDDVAAVLQDALRAASVTALASVEVAYQGGVFVVVIPLDSQGAATSVSAAFTGDDSDELGLDTATIVNGVDAIRSGSVTFLSETVTGLDFSSVAG
-977 DYDDVAS
+977 YDDVAS

-998 DDVEVAYDS
+998 DAVEVAYDS

-1020 DGSATAVTAAFT
+1020 DGSATAVSAAFT

-1051 TITVGSVTFHGAS
+1051 TITAGSVTFHGAS

-1121 VTEAFTGD
+1121 VSGPFTGEH
-1129 TADELGLDTVDIT
+1129 ADELGLDTVDIT

-1165 GAVSYDDVASTLQTA
+1165 GADSYDDVASTLQTA

-1212 STSGDPYAING
+1212 STSGDPYPITG
-1223 FMADDAQ
+1223 FMVDVAQ

-1237 LDSTSGGGIVRGQ
+1237 LDSTSGGSIVQGQ

-1272 TVDSSITASADLL
+1272 TVDSSITTGSDLL
-1285 SLSRWV
+1285 ALSRWV
-1291 QAKAHMLAL
+1291 QAKTHMLAL

-1306 VLTPNES
+1306 VLTLNES

-1335 RDGKA
+1335 GDGKA

-1419 TKAIQTEVYN
+1419 TKAIQSEVYT

-1473 VANDIRLAS
+1473 VANDIRLAI
-1482 NNPAFEG
+1482 NNPDFDG
-1489 FLPTGYLVVIGS
+1489 FLTRGYLVVVGS
-1501 IADQLQIDRDA
+1501 IADQLEQDRNA
-1512 RRSPT
+1512 RKAPPA
-1517 IRVWLKGSGAMHH
+1517 RVWITGSGAMHSA
-1530 VTIGLVFTG
+1530 TIILTFAG

>member
-24 EFGRTLLFTTDP
+24 EFGRTLLLTTDP
-36 TLDAGAGRV
+36 TLEAGAGRV
-45 RVFAS
+45 GVFAS
-50 MDEVARTFA
+50 MDEVARTFTPG
-59 ADSGP
+59 SGP

-78 RNLVIGRWINTRESA
+78 RNLVIGRWINTREPT
-93 RLTGGIPR
+93 RLTGGSP
-101 ALEQITGSPTVVR
+101 ASLETFHGHATVVR
-114 GSGIVAS
+114 GSGTVAS
-121 LDTFHGR
+121 LDAFHGR

-134 AGMVSDLVNFY
+134 AGM
-145 GRATVL
+145 
-151 TGAGTVADLVN
+151 
-162 FHGRATVLTGAGTV
+162 
-176 ADLVN
+176 
-181 FHGRATVLT
+181 
-190 GAGTVADLVNF
+190 VADLVNF

-219 FHGRSTVL
+219 FHGRATVLTGTGMVADLVNFHGRATVLTGAGMVADLVNFHGRATVL

-234 DLVNFHGRST
+234 DLVNFH
-244 VLTGT
+244 
-249 GTVADLVNFYGRATV
+249 GRATV

-286 FLGQTVTG
+286 FLSQTLTG
-294 LDFSSD
+294 LDFSAV

-305 VASTLQAA
+305 VASVLQTA

-318 ATSLDEVEV
+318 STDLDNVEV
-327 AYDSTASA
+327 DYDSAASA

-397 VTDYDDVAS
+397 VTDYDGVAS

-417 TDLDNVEVAYD
+417 TDLDNAEVTYD
-428 STASAFVVTLPLD
+428 SAASA
-441 SSTGVVPTASAA
+441 
-453 FTGTESDELGLDTAT
+453 
-468 IVNGVDAIVSGT
+468 
-480 VTFLSQSLTGLDFSA
+480 
-495 VTDYDDVASVLQTAL
+495 
-510 RATSSTDLD
+510 
-519 NVEVDYDGSLFVVT
+519 
-533 LPLDSSGVVPTA
+533 
-545 SAAFTG
+545 
-551 DDADELGLDT
+551 
-561 ATIINGV
+561 
-568 DAIKS
+568 
-573 GTVTFLSQTL
+573 
-583 TGLDFSSV
+583 
-591 TDYDDVASTLQA
+591 
-603 ALRATSSTDLDNVEV
+603 
-618 AYDSTASAFV
+618 
-628 VTLPLDSST
+628 
-637 GVVPTASAAFTG
+637 
-649 TESDELGLDT
+649 
-659 ATIVNGVDA
+659 
-668 IVSGTVTF
+668 
-676 LSQSLTELDFS
+676 
-687 AVTDYDDVASVLQT
+687 
-701 ALRATSSTDLDN
+701 
-713 VEVDYDGS
+713 
-721 LFVVTLPLDSSGVVP
+721 FVVTLPLDSSGVVP

-772 SQSLTGLDFSAVT
+772 SQTVTGLDFSAVTDLDGVASVLQTALRATSSTDLDNVEVDYDSAASAFVVTLPLDSSTGVVPTASAAFTGDDADELGLDTAAIVNGVDAIKSGTVTFLSETVTGLDFSGVTDYDDVASVLQTALRGTSATSLDEVEVVYDGSAFVVTVPLDSSGAATSVSAAFTGSESDELGLDTATIVDGVSAIQSGSVTLLGETFSGLDFSAVT

-830 TSVSGAFTGD
+830 TSVSGAFAGY
-840 NADELGL
+840 
-847 DTATIVDG
+847 TA
-855 VSSIQSGTVTFLS
+855 
-868 QTLTGLDFSAVTDYD
+868 
-883 GVASALQ
+883 
-890 TALRATSATSLD
+890 
-902 EVEVAYDSDASVFV
+902 
-916 VTIPL
+916 
-921 DSNGAATSVSA
+921 
-932 AFTGSES
+932 

-954 AIQSGSVT
+954 AIQSGTVT
-962 LLDETFSGLDFSSVT
+962 FLSQTFSGLDFSAVA
-977 DYDDVAS
+977 DYDDVAA

-998 DDVEVAYDS
+998 DAVEVAYDS

-1032 GATADEVGLDTVT
+1032 GATADEVGLDTVA

-1051 TITVGSVTFHGAS
+1051 TITAGSVTFHGAS

-1129 TADELGLDTVDIT
+1129 TADELGLGTVDIT

-1165 GAVSYDDVASTLQTA
+1165 GAASYDDVASTLQTA

-1185 AAARADLRSATVEFD
+1185 AAARADLRSATVEYD
-1200 PVGFFRVRLGFD
+1200 PAGFFRVRFGFD
-1212 STSGDPYAING
+1212 PNTDDPYPINA
-1223 FMADDAQ
+1223 FMVDVAQ
-1230 EPASALG
+1230 GAASALG
-1237 LDSTSGGGIVRGQ
+1237 LDSASGGGIAQGQ
-1250 ASEPIEDAM
+1250 AAETIEGAM

-1272 TVDSSITASADLL
+1272 TVDSGIRLGSDLL
-1285 SLSRWV
+1285 ALSRWV
-1291 QAKAHMLAL
+1291 QAKVHMLAL

-1306 VLTPNES
+1306 ILKPNES

-1321 ALEQQRTF
+1321 TLEQQRTF

-1335 RDGKA
+1335 RDNKA

-1348 SVNFDGQNALIT
+1348 SVNFEGQNTLIT
-1360 PKFKSLPG
+1360 PKFKSLPR
-1368 TTPDIVTT
+1368 TVSDIVTT
-1376 AQKEELDRKWV
+1376 AQKKELDRKWV

-1419 TKAIQTEVYN
+1419 ISAIQDEVYN

-1482 NNPAFEG
+1482 NNPAFDG

-1501 IADQLQIDRDA
+1501 IADQLQIHRDA

-1530 VTIGLVFTG
+1530 ITIGLVFTG

>member
-12 RAQITPRGAGGR
+12 RAQIEPRGAGSR
-24 EFGRTLLFTTDP
+24 EFGRTLLLTTDP
-36 TLDAGAGRV
+36 TLGAGAGRV
-45 RVFAS
+45 GVFAS
-50 MDEVARTFA
+50 MDEVARTFT
-59 ADSGP
+59 ADSVP

-93 RLTGGIPR
+93 RLIGGSPR

-114 GSGIVAS
+114 GSGTVAS

-128 ATVLTG
+128 VTVLTG
-134 AGMVSDLVNFY
+134 
-145 GRATVL
+145 T
-151 TGAGTVADLVN
+151 GTVADLVN
-162 FHGRATVLTGAGTV
+162 FHGRATVLTGTGMV

-190 GAGTVADLVNF
+190 GTGTVADLVNFHGRATVVTGTGTVADLVNF

-219 FHGRSTVL
+219 FHGR
-227 TGTGTVA
+227 
-234 DLVNFHGRST
+234 
-244 VLTGT
+244 
-249 GTVADLVNFYGRATV
+249 ATV

-286 FLGQTVTG
+286 FLSQTVTG

-305 VASTLQAA
+305 VASTLQ
-313 LRATS
+313 
-318 ATSLDEVEV
+318 
-327 AYDSTASA
+327 
-335 FVVTLPLDSSTGVVP
+335 
-350 TASAAF
+350 
-356 TGDDADELG
+356 
-365 LDTATIVNGVDAIVS
+365 
-380 GTVTFLS
+380 
-387 QSLTGLDFSA
+387 
-397 VTDYDDVAS
+397 
-406 VLQTALRATSS
+406 TALRATSS
-417 TDLDNVEVAYD
+417 TDLDNAEVTYD
-428 STASAFVVTLPLD
+428 SAASA
-441 SSTGVVPTASAA
+441 
-453 FTGTESDELGLDTAT
+453 
-468 IVNGVDAIVSGT
+468 
-480 VTFLSQSLTGLDFSA
+480 
-495 VTDYDDVASVLQTAL
+495 
-510 RATSSTDLD
+510 
-519 NVEVDYDGSLFVVT
+519 FVVT

-561 ATIINGV
+561 ATIVNGV
-568 DAIKS
+568 DAITS
-573 GTVTFLSQTL
+573 GTVTFLGQTV
-583 TGLDFSSV
+583 TGLDFSDV
-591 TDYDDVASTLQA
+591 TDYDGVASVLQT
-603 ALRATSSTDLDNVEV
+603 ALRATSATSLDEVEV
-618 AYDSTASAFV
+618 VYDSDASVFV
-628 VTLPLDSST
+628 VTIPLDSNGAATS
-637 GVVPTASAAFTG
+637 VSAAFTG
-649 TESDELGLDT
+649 DDADELGLDT

-668 IVSGTVTF
+668 IKSGTVTF
-676 LSQSLTELDFS
+676 LGQTVTGLDFS
-687 AVTDYDDVASVLQT
+687 SDTDLDGVASTLQT

-713 VEVDYDGS
+713 AEVTYDS
-721 LFVVTLPLDSSGVVP
+721 AASAFVVTLPLDSSGVVP

-767 TVTFL
+767 AVTFL
-772 SQSLTGLDFSAVT
+772 SQTVTGLDFSAVTDLDGVASTLQTALRATSSTDLDNVEVVYDSAASVFVVTIPLASNGAATSVSAAFTGSESDELGLDTASIVDGVSAIQSGSVTLLGETFSSLDFSAIT

-830 TSVSGAFTGD
+830 TSVSVAFTGD
-840 NADELGL
+840 DADELGL

-855 VSSIQSGTVTFLS
+855 VSAIQSGTVTFLS

-883 GVASALQ
+883 
-890 TALRATSATSLD
+890 
-902 EVEVAYDSDASVFV
+902 
-916 VTIPL
+916 
-921 DSNGAATSVSA
+921 
-932 AFTGSES
+932 
-939 DELGLDTATIVDGVS
+939 
-954 AIQSGSVT
+954 
-962 LLDETFSGLDFSSVT
+962 
-977 DYDDVAS
+977 DVAA

-998 DDVEVAYDS
+998 DAVEVAYDS

-1020 DGSATAVTAAFT
+1020 DGSATAVSAAFT

-1051 TITVGSVTFHGAS
+1051 TITAGSVTFHAAS
-1064 LTGLDLS
+1064 LTGLDFS

-1150 GSLTWHGSSISVDFT
+1150 GSLTWHGSSIPVDFT
-1165 GAVSYDDVASTLQTA
+1165 GADSYDHVASTLQTA

-1212 STSGDPYAING
+1212 STSGAPYAING
-1223 FMADDAQ
+1223 FMVDSAQ
-1230 EPASALG
+1230 EAASALR
-1237 LDSTSGGGIVRGQ
+1237 LDGISGGGIVQGQ

-1272 TVDSSITASADLL
+1272 TVDSSITTGADLL

-1291 QAKAHMLAL
+1291 QAKVHMLAL

-1321 ALEQQRTF
+1321 ALAQQRTF

-1335 RDGKA
+1335 RDSKA

-1348 SVNFDGQNALIT
+1348 SVNFDGQNTLIT
-1360 PKFKSLPG
+1360 PKFKSLPA

-1376 AQKEELDRKWV
+1376 AHKGELDRKWV

-1419 TKAIQTEVYN
+1419 ISAIQDEVYN

-1473 VANDIRLAS
+1473 VANNIRLAI
-1482 NNPAFEG
+1482 NNPDFDG
-1489 FLPTGYLVVIGS
+1489 FLTRGYLVVVGS
-1501 IADQLQIDRDA
+1501 IADQLEQDRNA
-1512 RRSPT
+1512 RKAPPA
-1517 IRVWLKGSGAMHH
+1517 RVWITGSGAMHSA
-1530 VTIGLVFTG
+1530 TIILTFAG

>member
-12 RAQITPRGAGGR
+12 RAQIEPRGAGGR
-24 EFGRTLLFTTDP
+24 EFGRTLLLTTDP
-36 TLDAGAGRV
+36 TMGAGAGRV
-45 RVFAS
+45 GVFSS
-50 MDEVARTFA
+50 MDEVARTFTPG
-59 ADSGP
+59 SGP

-93 RLTGGIPR
+93 RLAGGSPR
-101 ALEQITGSPTVVR
+101 ALEQIIGSPTVVR
-114 GSGIVAS
+114 GSGTVAS
-121 LDTFHGR
+121 LDT
-128 ATVLTG
+128 
-134 AGMVSDLVNFY
+134 FY

-151 TGAGTVADLVN
+151 TGAGM
-162 FHGRATVLTGAGTV
+162 
-176 ADLVN
+176 
-181 FHGRATVLT
+181 
-190 GAGTVADLVNF
+190 VADLVNF

-219 FHGRSTVL
+219 FHGRATVL
-227 TGTGTVA
+227 TGAGMVADLVNFHGRATVVTGTGTVA
-234 DLVNFHGRST
+234 DLVNFHGRAT
-244 VLTGT
+244 VVTGT
-249 GTVADLVNFYGRATV
+249 GTVADLVNFHGRATV
-264 LTGTGTVASLTT
+264 VTGTGTVASLTT

-305 VASTLQAA
+305 VASTLQTA

-318 ATSLDEVEV
+318 STDLDNVEV
-327 AYDSTASA
+327 THDGAA

-387 QSLTGLDFSA
+387 QSLTGLDFSG
-397 VTDYDDVAS
+397 VTTYDGVAS

-417 TDLDNVEVAYD
+417 TDLDNAEVDYD

-441 SSTGVVPTASAA
+441 STTGVVTTASAA

-480 VTFLSQSLTGLDFSA
+480 VTFLSQTVTGLDFSAVTDLDDVASVLQTALRATSSTDLDNVEVVYDSTASAFVVTLPLDSSGVVPTASAAFTGTESDELGLDTATIVNGVDAIVSGSVTFLSQTLTGLDFSA

-519 NVEVDYDGSLFVVT
+519 NVEVDYD
-533 LPLDSSGVVPTA
+533 
-545 SAAFTG
+545 SA
-551 DDADELGLDT
+551 
-561 ATIINGV
+561 
-568 DAIKS
+568 
-573 GTVTFLSQTL
+573 
-583 TGLDFSSV
+583 
-591 TDYDDVASTLQA
+591 
-603 ALRATSSTDLDNVEV
+603 
-618 AYDSTASAFV
+618 ASAFV
-628 VTLPLDSST
+628 VT
-637 GVVPTASAAFTG
+637 
-649 TESDELGLDT
+649 
-659 ATIVNGVDA
+659 
-668 IVSGTVTF
+668 
-676 LSQSLTELDFS
+676 
-687 AVTDYDDVASVLQT
+687 
-701 ALRATSSTDLDN
+701 
-713 VEVDYDGS
+713 
-721 LFVVTLPLDSSGVVP
+721 
-736 TASAAFTGDD
+736 
-746 ADELGL
+746 
-752 DTATIVNGVDAIVSG
+752 
-767 TVTFL
+767 
-772 SQSLTGLDFSAVT
+772 
-785 DYDDVASVL
+785 
-794 QDALRA
+794 
-800 ASVTAL
+800 
-806 ASVEVAYQGG
+806 
-816 VFVVIIPLDSQGAA
+816 IPLA
-830 TSVSGAFTGD
+830 
-840 NADELGL
+840 
-847 DTATIVDG
+847 
-855 VSSIQSGTVTFLS
+855 
-868 QTLTGLDFSAVTDYD
+868 
-883 GVASALQ
+883 
-890 TALRATSATSLD
+890 
-902 EVEVAYDSDASVFV
+902 
-916 VTIPL
+916 
-921 DSNGAATSVSA
+921 SNGAATSVSA

-962 LLDETFSGLDFSSVT
+962 LLGETFSGLDFSAVTDYDEVASVLQNALRAAPVTALASVEVAYQGGVFVVIIPLDSQGAATSVSAAFTGSESDELGLDTATIVNGVDAIKSGTITFLSQTLSGLDFSAVT

-984 VLQTALRGATGTTL
+984 VLQTALRGGTGTTL
-998 DDVEVAYDS
+998 DAVEVAYDS
-1007 DASAFV
+1007 AASAFV

-1051 TITVGSVTFHGAS
+1051 TITAGSVTFHGAS

-1121 VTEAFTGD
+1121 VSGPFTGEH
-1129 TADELGLDTVDIT
+1129 ADELGLGTVEIT
-1142 AGVDGIGA
+1142 TGVDGIGA
-1150 GSLTWHGSSISVDFT
+1150 GSLTWQGYTISGLDFT
-1165 GAVSYDDVASTLQTA
+1165 GAASYDDVANIVQTA
-1180 LRAVR
+1180 LRAVT
-1185 AAARADLRSATVEFD
+1185 ASGRADLRSASVEYD
-1200 PVGFFRVRLGFD
+1200 PADFFRASLGFR
-1212 STSGDPYAING
+1212 TNGDPYPIAG

-1237 LDSTSGGGIVRGQ
+1237 LDSTSGGGIDPGH
-1250 ASEPIEDAM
+1250 ASETIGEAM
-1259 DAISG
+1259 DVISG

-1272 TVDSSITASADLL
+1272 TVDSGITTRADLL

-1291 QAKAHMLAL
+1291 QAKIHMLAL

-1321 ALEQQRTF
+1321 GLEQQRTF

-1335 RDGKA
+1335 RDNKA

-1348 SVNFDGQNALIT
+1348 SVNFEGQNTLIT
-1360 PKFKSLPG
+1360 PKFKSLPR
-1368 TTPDIVTT
+1368 TVSDIVTA
-1376 AQKEELDRKWV
+1376 AQKKELDRKWV

-1419 TKAIQTEVYN
+1419 TKAIQDEVYN

-1463 GIAPGRVSEA
+1463 GLAPGRVSET

-1489 FLPTGYLVVIGS
+1489 FLPAGYLVAIGS

>member
-1 MTLGIQ
+1 M
-7 DIVEV
+7 
-12 RAQITPRGAGGR
+12 
-24 EFGRTLLFTTDP
+24 
-36 TLDAGAGRV
+36 
-45 RVFAS
+45 
-50 MDEVARTFA
+50 
-59 ADSGP
+59 
-64 YQAAQVYFSQVPYP
+64 
-78 RNLVIGRWINTRESA
+78 
-93 RLTGGIPR
+93 
-101 ALEQITGSPTVVR
+101 
-114 GSGIVAS
+114 
-121 LDTFHGR
+121 
-128 ATVLTG
+128 
-134 AGMVSDLVNFY
+134 
-145 GRATVL
+145 
-151 TGAGTVADLVN
+151 
-162 FHGRATVLTGAGTV
+162 
-176 ADLVN
+176 
-181 FHGRATVLT
+181 
-190 GAGTVADLVNF
+190 
-201 HGRATVLTGTG
+201 
-212 TVADLVN
+212 
-219 FHGRSTVL
+219 
-227 TGTGTVA
+227 
-234 DLVNFHGRST
+234 
-244 VLTGT
+244 
-249 GTVADLVNFYGRATV
+249 
-264 LTGTGTVASLTT
+264 
-276 LQGITSGTVT
+276 
-286 FLGQTVTG
+286 
-294 LDFSSD
+294 
-300 TDLDG
+300 
-305 VASTLQAA
+305 
-313 LRATS
+313 
-318 ATSLDEVEV
+318 
-327 AYDSTASA
+327 
-335 FVVTLPLDSSTGVVP
+335 TLPLDSS
-350 TASAAF
+350 
-356 TGDDADELG
+356 
-365 LDTATIVNGVDAIVS
+365 
-380 GTVTFLS
+380 
-387 QSLTGLDFSA
+387 
-397 VTDYDDVAS
+397 
-406 VLQTALRATSS
+406 
-417 TDLDNVEVAYD
+417 
-428 STASAFVVTLPLD
+428 
-441 SSTGVVPTASAA
+441 GVVPTASAA

-480 VTFLSQSLTGLDFSA
+480 VTFLSQTLTSLDFSA
-495 VTDYDDVASVLQTAL
+495 VTDYDGVASVLQTAL

-519 NVEVDYDGSLFVVT
+519 NAEVDYDS
-533 LPLDSSGVVPTA
+533 D
-545 SAAFTG
+545 
-551 DDADELGLDT
+551 
-561 ATIINGV
+561 
-568 DAIKS
+568 
-573 GTVTFLSQTL
+573 
-583 TGLDFSSV
+583 
-591 TDYDDVASTLQA
+591 
-603 ALRATSSTDLDNVEV
+603 
-618 AYDSTASAFV
+618 ASAFV
-628 VTLPLDSST
+628 VTLPLDSS

-668 IVSGTVTF
+668 ITSGTVTF
-676 LSQSLTELDFS
+676 LSQTVTSLDFS
-687 AVTDYDDVASVLQT
+687 SVTDYDGVASVLQT
-701 ALRATSSTDLDN
+701 ALRATSATSLDE
-713 VEVDYDGS
+713 VEVVYDGS
-721 LFVVTLPLDSSGVVP
+721 AFVVTLPLDSDGAATSV
-736 TASAAFTGDD
+736 SAAFTGDD
-746 ADELGL
+746 ADDLGL

-772 SQSLTGLDFSAVT
+772 SQTLTGLDFSDVTDLDDVASTLQTALRATSSTDLDNVEVDYDSTGAAFVVTIPLDSSGEATSVSAAFTGTESDELGLDTATIVDGVSAIQSGSVTLLDETFSGLDFSAVT

-830 TSVSGAFTGD
+830 TSVSVAFTGD
-840 NADELGL
+840 
-847 DTATIVDG
+847 
-855 VSSIQSGTVTFLS
+855 
-868 QTLTGLDFSAVTDYD
+868 
-883 GVASALQ
+883 
-890 TALRATSATSLD
+890 
-902 EVEVAYDSDASVFV
+902 DA
-916 VTIPL
+916 
-921 DSNGAATSVSA
+921 
-932 AFTGSES
+932 

-954 AIQSGSVT
+954 AIQSGTITFLSQTVT
-962 LLDETFSGLDFSSVT
+962 GLDFSAVT
-977 DYDDVAS
+977 DYDDVAA

-998 DDVEVAYDS
+998 DAVEVAYDS

-1051 TITVGSVTFHGAS
+1051 TITAGSVTFHGAS
-1064 LTGLDLS
+1064 LTGLDFS

-1088 GSSVATLDAVEV
+1088 GSSVVTLDAVEV

-1121 VTEAFTGD
+1121 VSGPFTGEH
-1129 TADELGLDTVDIT
+1129 ADELGLDTVDIN

-1150 GSLTWHGSSISVDFT
+1150 GSLTWHGSSIPVDFT
-1165 GAVSYDDVASTLQTA
+1165 GADSYDHVASTLQTA

-1223 FMADDAQ
+1223 FMVDSAQ
-1230 EPASALG
+1230 EAASALG
-1237 LDSTSGGGIVRGQ
+1237 LDGTSGDGIVQGQ

-1272 TVDSSITASADLL
+1272 TVDSSITTGADLL

-1291 QAKAHMLAL
+1291 QAKTHMLAL

-1335 RDGKA
+1335 RDSKA

-1348 SVNFDGQNALIT
+1348 SVNFGGQNALIT

-1368 TTPDIVTT
+1368 TSPDIVTT

-1398 FAEGWTQAGDWIDVR
+1398 FAEGWTQSGDWIDVR

-1419 TKAIQTEVYN
+1419 TKAMQTEVYN

-1473 VANDIRLAS
+1473 VANAIRLAT
-1482 NNPAFEG
+1482 NNPAFDG
-1489 FLPTGYLVVIGS
+1489 FLATGYLVVIGS
-1501 IADQLQIDRDA
+1501 IADQLQIHRDA

>member
-12 RAQITPRGAGGR
+12 RAQITPRDAGGR
-24 EFGRTLLFTTDP
+24 EFGRTLLLTTDP
-36 TLDAGAGRV
+36 TLDAGVGRV
-45 RVFAS
+45 GVFAS
-50 MDEVARTFA
+50 MDEVARTFTPG
-59 ADSGP
+59 SGS

-93 RLTGGIPR
+93 RLTGGSPR

-114 GSGIVAS
+114 GSGTVAS

-134 AGMVSDLVNFY
+134 AGTVADLVNFY

-162 FHGRATVLTGAGTV
+162 FHGRATVVTGTGTV

-181 FHGRATVLT
+181 FHGRATVVT
-190 GAGTVADLVNF
+190 GTGTVADLVNF
-201 HGRATVLTGTG
+201 HGRATV
-212 TVADLVN
+212 V
-219 FHGRSTVL
+219 
-227 TGTGTVA
+227 
-234 DLVNFHGRST
+234 
-244 VLTGT
+244 
-249 GTVADLVNFYGRATV
+249 
-264 LTGTGTVASLTT
+264 TGTGTVASLTT

-286 FLGQTVTG
+286 FLSQTVTS

-305 VASTLQAA
+305 VASTLQTA

-318 ATSLDEVEV
+318 STDLDNAEVT
-327 AYDSTASA
+327 YDSTASA
-335 FVVTLPLDSSTGVVP
+335 FVVTLPLDSTGVVP

-356 TGDDADELG
+356 TGDDADEMG

-387 QSLTGLDFSA
+387 QTLTGLDFSA
-397 VTDYDDVAS
+397 VTDYDGVAS
-406 VLQTALRATSS
+406 TLQTALRATSS
-417 TDLDNVEVAYD
+417 TDLDNAEVTHD
-428 STASAFVVTLPLD
+428 SAASAFVVTLPLD
-441 SSTGVVPTASAA
+441 SSGVVPTASAA

-468 IVNGVDAIVSGT
+468 IVNGVDAIVSGS
-480 VTFLSQSLTGLDFSA
+480 VTFLSQTLTSLDFSA
-495 VTDYDDVASVLQTAL
+495 VTDYEEVASVLQTAL
-510 RATSSTDLD
+510 RATSATSLD
-519 NVEVDYDGSLFVVT
+519 EVEVAYVDEGFVVT
-533 LPLDSSGVVPTA
+533 IPLDSSGAATSV

-551 DDADELGLDT
+551 SESDELGLDT
-561 ATIINGV
+561 ATIVDGV
-568 DAIKS
+568 SAIVS
-573 GTVTFLSQTL
+573 GSVTFLSQTL

-591 TDYDDVASTLQA
+591 TDYD
-603 ALRATSSTDLDNVEV
+603 E
-618 AYDSTASAFV
+618 
-628 VTLPLDSST
+628 
-637 GVVPTASAAFTG
+637 
-649 TESDELGLDT
+649 
-659 ATIVNGVDA
+659 
-668 IVSGTVTF
+668 
-676 LSQSLTELDFS
+676 
-687 AVTDYDDVASVLQT
+687 VASVLQT
-701 ALRATSSTDLDN
+701 ALRGTDS
-713 VEVDYDGS
+713 E
-721 LFVVTLPLDSSGVVP
+721 
-736 TASAAFTGDD
+736 
-746 ADELGL
+746 
-752 DTATIVNGVDAIVSG
+752 
-767 TVTFL
+767 
-772 SQSLTGLDFSAVT
+772 
-785 DYDDVASVL
+785 
-794 QDALRA
+794 
-800 ASVTAL
+800 
-806 ASVEVAYQGG
+806 
-816 VFVVIIPLDSQGAA
+816 
-830 TSVSGAFTGD
+830 
-840 NADELGL
+840 
-847 DTATIVDG
+847 
-855 VSSIQSGTVTFLS
+855 SI
-868 QTLTGLDFSAVTDYD
+868 
-883 GVASALQ
+883 
-890 TALRATSATSLD
+890 D

-962 LLDETFSGLDFSSVT
+962 LLDETFSGLDFSAVT
-977 DYDDVAS
+977 DYDEVAS
-984 VLQTALRGATGTTL
+984 VLQNALRAASVTALAS
-998 DDVEVAYDS
+998 VEVAYQGGV
-1007 DASAFV
+1007 FV
-1013 VTIPLAA
+1013 VIIPLDSQGAA
-1020 DGSATAVTAAFT
+1020 TSVSGAFT
-1032 GATADEVGLDTVT
+1032 GDTADELGLDTAT
-1045 IEDGID
+1045 IVDGVD
-1051 TITVGSVTFHGAS
+1051 TITNGTVTFLS
-1064 LTGLDLS
+1064 QTLTGLDFSDVTDLDG
-1071 SVAGYDDVAAVV
+1071 VASTLQAG
-1083 QNALR
+1083 LR
-1088 GSSVATLDAVEV
+1088 GTSSADLAEVEV
-1100 EHDGSQ
+1100 SYVNEG
-1106 FVLTLPLGLDGSATE
+1106 FVVALSLHSSGAATE

-1150 GSLTWHGSSISVDFT
+1150 GSLTWHGSSIPVDFT
-1165 GAVSYDDVASTLQTA
+1165 GADSYDDVASTLQTA

-1237 LDSTSGGGIVRGQ
+1237 LDSTSGGGIVQGQ

-1272 TVDSSITASADLL
+1272 TVDSSITTGADLL

-1291 QAKAHMLAL
+1291 QAKVHMLAL

-1335 RDGKA
+1335 RDNKA

-1348 SVNFDGQNALIT
+1348 SVNFEGQNTLIT
-1360 PKFKSLPG
+1360 PKFKSLPR
-1368 TTPDIVTT
+1368 TVSDIVTA
-1376 AQKEELDRKWV
+1376 AQKKELDRKWV

-1398 FAEGWTQAGDWIDVR
+1398 FAEGWTQSGDWIDVR

-1419 TKAIQTEVYN
+1419 ISAIQDEVYN

-1463 GIAPGRVSEA
+1463 GLAPGRVSEA
-1473 VANDIRLAS
+1473 VANDIRLAI
-1482 NNPAFEG
+1482 NNPDFDG
-1489 FLPTGYLVVIGS
+1489 FLTRGYLVVVGS
-1501 IADQLQIDRDA
+1501 IADQLEQDRNA
-1512 RRSPT
+1512 RKAPPA
-1517 IRVWLKGSGAMHH
+1517 RVWITGSGAMHSA
-1530 VTIGLVFTG
+1530 TIILTFAG

>member
-12 RAQITPRGAGGR
+12 RAQIRPRGAGGR
-24 EFGRTLLFTTDP
+24 EFGRTLLLTTDP

-45 RVFAS
+45 GVFAS
-50 MDEVARTFA
+50 MDEVARTFTPG
-59 ADSGP
+59 SGS

-78 RNLVIGRWINTRESA
+78 RNLVIGRWINTREPA
-93 RLTGGIPR
+93 RLTGGGPR

-114 GSGIVAS
+114 GSGTVAS

-134 AGMVSDLVNFY
+134 AGMVADLVNFY
-145 GRATVL
+145 
-151 TGAGTVADLVN
+151 
-162 FHGRATVLTGAGTV
+162 
-176 ADLVN
+176 
-181 FHGRATVLT
+181 GRATVLT

-219 FHGRSTVL
+219 FLGRATVL

-234 DLVNFHGRST
+234 DLVNFHGRAT

-249 GTVADLVNFYGRATV
+249 GTVADLVNFHGRATVVTGTGTIADLVNFHGRATVVTGTGTVADLVNFLGPATV

-305 VASTLQAA
+305 VASTLQ
-313 LRATS
+313 
-318 ATSLDEVEV
+318 
-327 AYDSTASA
+327 
-335 FVVTLPLDSSTGVVP
+335 
-350 TASAAF
+350 
-356 TGDDADELG
+356 
-365 LDTATIVNGVDAIVS
+365 
-380 GTVTFLS
+380 
-387 QSLTGLDFSA
+387 
-397 VTDYDDVAS
+397 
-406 VLQTALRATSS
+406 
-417 TDLDNVEVAYD
+417 
-428 STASAFVVTLPLD
+428 
-441 SSTGVVPTASAA
+441 
-453 FTGTESDELGLDTAT
+453 
-468 IVNGVDAIVSGT
+468 
-480 VTFLSQSLTGLDFSA
+480 
-495 VTDYDDVASVLQTAL
+495 TAL

-519 NVEVDYDGSLFVVT
+519 NVEVDYDSTASAFVVT

-568 DAIKS
+568 DAIVS
-573 GTVTFLSQTL
+573 GTITFLSQTV
-583 TGLDFSSV
+583 TSLDFSSV
-591 TDYDDVASTLQA
+591 TDYDGVASVLQT

-618 AYDSTASAFV
+618 DYDSTGAAFV
-628 VTLPLDSST
+628 VTIPLDSSGEAT
-637 GVVPTASAAFTG
+637 SVSAAFTG

-668 IVSGTVTF
+668 IVSGT
-676 LSQSLTELDFS
+676 
-687 AVTDYDDVASVLQT
+687 
-701 ALRATSSTDLDN
+701 
-713 VEVDYDGS
+713 
-721 LFVVTLPLDSSGVVP
+721 
-736 TASAAFTGDD
+736 
-746 ADELGL
+746 
-752 DTATIVNGVDAIVSG
+752 I
-767 TVTFL
+767 
-772 SQSLTGLDFSAVT
+772 
-785 DYDDVASVL
+785 
-794 QDALRA
+794 
-800 ASVTAL
+800 
-806 ASVEVAYQGG
+806 
-816 VFVVIIPLDSQGAA
+816 
-830 TSVSGAFTGD
+830 
-840 NADELGL
+840 
-847 DTATIVDG
+847 
-855 VSSIQSGTVTFLS
+855 TFLS
-868 QTLTGLDFSAVTDYD
+868 QTVT
-883 GVASALQ
+883 S
-890 TALRATSATSLD
+890 
-902 EVEVAYDSDASVFV
+902 
-916 VTIPL
+916 
-921 DSNGAATSVSA
+921 
-932 AFTGSES
+932 
-939 DELGLDTATIVDGVS
+939 
-954 AIQSGSVT
+954 
-962 LLDETFSGLDFSSVT
+962 LDFSSVT
-977 DYDDVAS
+977 DYDGVAS

-998 DDVEVAYDS
+998 DAVEVAYDS

-1051 TITVGSVTFHGAS
+1051 TITAGSVTFHGAS
-1064 LTGLDLS
+1064 LTGLDFS

-1083 QNALR
+1083 QNVLR

-1121 VTEAFTGD
+1121 VSGPFTGEH
-1129 TADELGLDTVDIT
+1129 ADELGLATVEIT
-1142 AGVDGIGA
+1142 TGVDGIGA
-1150 GSLTWHGSSISVDFT
+1150 GSLTWQGYTISGLDFT
-1165 GAVSYDDVASTLQTA
+1165 GAASYDDVANIVQTA
-1180 LRAVR
+1180 LRAVT
-1185 AAARADLRSATVEFD
+1185 ASGRADLRSASVEYD
-1200 PVGFFRVRLGFD
+1200 PADFFRASLGFR
-1212 STSGDPYAING
+1212 TNGDPYPITG
-1223 FMADDAQ
+1223 FKVDVAQ
-1230 EPASALG
+1230 GAASALG
-1237 LDSTSGGGIVRGQ
+1237 LDNASGGSIDPGH
-1250 ASEPIEDAM
+1250 ASETIEDAM

-1272 TVDSSITASADLL
+1272 TVDSSITTGADLL
-1285 SLSRWV
+1285 SLARWV
-1291 QAKAHMLAL
+1291 QTKAHMLAL

-1335 RDGKA
+1335 RDNKA

-1348 SVNFDGQNALIT
+1348 SVNFDGEDTLIT
-1360 PKFKSLPG
+1360 PKFKSLPS
-1368 TTPDIVTT
+1368 TVSDIVTA
-1376 AQKEELDRKWV
+1376 AQKKELDRKWV

-1419 TKAIQTEVYN
+1419 TKAMQTEVYT

-1463 GIAPGRVSEA
+1463 GIAPGRVSET
-1473 VANDIRLAS
+1473 VANNIRLAS
-1482 NNPAFEG
+1482 NNPAFDG

-1501 IADQLQIDRDA
+1501 IADQLQIHRDA